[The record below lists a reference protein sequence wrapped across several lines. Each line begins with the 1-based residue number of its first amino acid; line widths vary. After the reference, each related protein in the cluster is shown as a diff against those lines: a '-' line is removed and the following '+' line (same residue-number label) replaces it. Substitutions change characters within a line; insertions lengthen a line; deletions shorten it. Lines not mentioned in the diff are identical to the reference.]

1 MAIYHLSTKPVSR
14 SSGRSAVASAAYRC
28 AVLLVNHRD
37 GLVHD
42 FTRKEGVEHKEI
54 VLPQGVSADWAL
66 DRSTLWNAAEFA
78 EKRKDA
84 RVARE
89 FEIALPHELSPEG
102 RLKAA
107 RAFAQDLANRYGA
120 AVDFAIHSPSEHGDI
135 RNYHAHVLMTTRQV
149 GKAGLGEKTCLEH
162 KNARLLANGMAT
174 TDMQLRDIRQSWE
187 GIANRQLQREGLDVR
202 IDHRSHAERGLEL
215 SPTEHMGV
223 HASQMQQQGMA
234 VERGRLDDEAAR
246 QNAELIR
253 QKPEQVLTLISH
265 EKSVFDRHDIAKTL
279 HRYINDDAQMFQ
291 NAFAA
296 VLASP
301 ALVELQVERTD
312 AETGEVSNAR
322 YSTRDMIDLELGM
335 ARSAERLHQAQSHGV
350 DPRHVDRAI
359 GRQDNALRKSSGGPS
374 SASDP
379 SAGLSDEQRHAIAHI
394 TGPERIAA
402 VVGFAGAGKSTMLAA
417 AREAW
422 EAQGYQVHGAA
433 LAGKAAEG
441 LEESSGIESRTLAS
455 WSYSWDHGRD
465 LIGRSDVFVIDEA
478 GMVGSRQL
486 ARFIGEADE
495 RGAKIVLVGDHEQLQ
510 AIGAGAPFRAIAEQ
524 IGHVELSGI
533 RRQRQDWQRQASV
546 AFATH
551 KTAEGLAAYRDH
563 GAIHFAESRD
573 ASMAQIVRDYLAD
586 NEEHPQGTR
595 VAMAHRRADVRALNA
610 AIRSELQ
617 NRQRLERS
625 PGLNDG
631 ADRGDRGNGEDRVGG
646 EDVGERVFQ
655 TNNGKRA
662 FAAGDR
668 IIFLENNRD
677 LGVKNGMLG
686 TVEHVEPGK
695 IIARLDGRGGDSV
708 SIPTDSYQAID
719 HGYATTI
726 HKNQGATVD
735 RAFVLASSTMDRHLT
750 YVAMTRHRD
759 SVQLYAN
766 SQEFANAGRLVDHGI
781 APYEHHRQAR
791 ENYFVTLEND
801 KGDQRT
807 VWGVDLKRA
816 MRDASPAIGDRIGL
830 QHEGATPVTLPDG
843 TQAERNAWRVV
854 KGDALAYQ
862 QLTSRL
868 SRSGAKETTLDY
880 ISAFAKRRG
889 IASDPGIASD
899 QWITSDRWI
908 GQEFGVRSEIEL
920 ASAQD
925 ERQEV
930 LSRAAHLQREQQDRR
945 SERQQVY
952 EERAGDLA
960 GPVHR
965 EDPRNQFAR
974 TIDDGRRNDLIED
987 IKGYRRIR
995 WSEVMSQDGAVPA
1008 PAETVVQQ
1016 SLMETGKPAP
1026 LVPAITRHDR
1036 SIEEVARERAMSV
1049 IDQRSDTVESV
1060 ARRVF
1065 RDPVEVAARLR
1076 TAMTEKE
1083 GNGNIMA
1090 KAMAE
1095 QPERFGELRGKSGLF
1110 GNNKERK
1117 EALQYARSLSAH
1129 IGYVSE
1135 AWERRL
1141 GEERQS
1147 EQWQREQ
1154 RDILAVPGLTP
1165 RSAEIIAKVEKMPVE
1180 KRSKFIKEL
1189 RSPPEGRAALG
1200 EAKLV
1205 AEALTRRFG
1214 SSDPRRFAEEL
1225 AARPELAKQAEQI
1238 NTIARMVH
1246 RTRHAE
1252 LSHDDAL
1259 RRQLNRSQGLGL
1271 SR

>member
-28 AVLLVNHRD
+28 AVLLVNQRD

-54 VLPQGVSADWAL
+54 VLPQGVSAGWAL
-66 DRSTLWNAAEFA
+66 DRSALWNAAEFA

-89 FEIALPHELSPEG
+89 FEIALPHELSAEG
-102 RLKAA
+102 RLKAS

-149 GKAGLGEKTCLEH
+149 GRTSLGEKTVLEH

-187 GIANRQLQREGLDVR
+187 GIANRELQREGLDVR
-202 IDHRSHAERGLEL
+202 IDHRSHIERGLEL

-234 VERGRLDDEAAR
+234 VERGRLDDDAAR

-279 HRYINDDAQMFQ
+279 HRYINDDAQTFQ

-296 VLASP
+296 VMASP
-301 ALVELQVERTD
+301 ALVELQAERID

-322 YSTRDMIDLELGM
+322 YSTREMIDLELRM
-335 ARSAERLHQAQSHGV
+335 ARSAVRLHQAHSHLV
-350 DPRHVDRAI
+350 DPRHVERAMEK
-359 GRQDNALRKSSGGPS
+359 QDNAIRKSSGGPS
-374 SASDP
+374 AASDP

-422 EAQGYQVHGAA
+422 EAQGYQVNGAA
-433 LAGKAAEG
+433 LSGKAAEG

-455 WSYSWDHGRD
+455 WSRGWDHGRGM
-465 LIGRSDVFVIDEA
+465 IGRSDVFVIDEA

-486 ARFIGEADE
+486 ARFIGEAEE

-524 IGHVELSGI
+524 IGHVELSNI
-533 RRQRQDWQRQASV
+533 RRQRHDWQRQASV

-563 GAIHFAESRD
+563 GDIHFAESRD
-573 ASMAQIVRDYLAD
+573 EAMAQIVRDYLAD
-586 NEEHPQGTR
+586 SEKRADGTR

-625 PGLNDG
+625 HGLGDDV
-631 ADRGDRGNGEDRVGG
+631 DRGDGEAGR
-646 EDVGERVFQ
+646 ELTFQ

-662 FAAGDR
+662 FGPGDR

-759 SVQLYAN
+759 GVQLYADIK
-766 SQEFANAGRLVDHGI
+766 EFANAGRLVDHGV
-781 APYEHHRQAR
+781 APYEHNPQAR

-816 MRDASPAIGDRIGL
+816 MRDASPKIGDRIGL
-830 QHEGATPVTLPDG
+830 QHQGATPVTLPDA

-854 KGDALAYQ
+854 KSDALAHQ
-862 QLTSRL
+862 QLTNRL

-880 ISAFAKRRG
+880 VSDFAERRG
-889 IASDPGIASD
+889 IASDR
-899 QWITSDRWI
+899 WIVNGQGI

-920 ASAQD
+920 ASGRD

-930 LSRAAHLQREQQDRR
+930 LSRAAHLQREQQGRPSD
-945 SERQQVY
+945 RQQVY

-965 EDPRNQFAR
+965 EGPRNQFAR
-974 TIDDGRRNDLIED
+974 TIDDGRRDDRGDEN
-987 IKGYRRIR
+987 KGYRRIR
-995 WSEVMSQDGAVPA
+995 WSELMSQDGTVPA
-1008 PAETVVQQ
+1008 PTETVGQQ
-1016 SLMETGKPAP
+1016 SWLEPGKPAP

-1036 SIEEVARERAMSV
+1036 SIEQVARERAMSV
-1049 IDQRSDTVESV
+1049 IDQRFDTVESLV
-1060 ARRVF
+1060 RHVF

-1083 GNGNIMA
+1083 GNGKIMA

-1095 QPERFGELRGKSGLF
+1095 QPERFGELCGKSGLF
-1110 GNNKERK
+1110 GKNKERK

-1154 RDILAVPGLTP
+1154 RDVIEVPALTP
-1165 RSAEIIAKVEKMPVE
+1165 RSAEILAQVEKMPVE
-1180 KRSKFIKEL
+1180 KRGQFIAKV
-1189 RSPPEGRAALG
+1189 RSSPEGRAALG

-1225 AARPELAKQAEQI
+1225 AARPEIARQAEQI
-1238 NTIARMVH
+1238 ETIARIVH

>member
-28 AVLLVNHRD
+28 AVLLINHRD

-42 FTRKEGVEHKEI
+42 FTRKEGVEHSEI
-54 VLPQGVSADWAL
+54 VLPEDVAADWAL
-66 DRSTLWNAAEFA
+66 DRSALWNAAEFA

-120 AVDFAIHSPSEHGDI
+120 AVDFAIHSPGEQGDI
-135 RNYHAHVLMTTRQV
+135 RNYHAHVLMTTREV
-149 GKAGLGEKTCLEH
+149 GRTRLGEKTSLEH
-162 KNARLLANGMAT
+162 KNARLLAHGMAT
-174 TDMQLRDIRQSWE
+174 TDIQLRDIRQAWE
-187 GIANRQLQREGLDVR
+187 GIANRQLQREGLDIR

-215 SPTEHMGV
+215 SPTGHMGV

-246 QNAELIR
+246 RNAELIR
-253 QKPEQVLTLISH
+253 QKPEQVLSLISN

-279 HRYINDDAQMFQ
+279 HRYINDDAQTFQ

-296 VLASP
+296 VMGSP
-301 ALVELQVERTD
+301 ALVELQAEHID
-312 AETGEVSNAR
+312 PETGEVSSAR
-322 YSTRDMIDLELGM
+322 YSTRDMIDLELAM
-335 ARSAERLHQAQSHGV
+335 ARSAKRLHQAHSHLV
-350 DPRHVDRAI
+350 DPRHVARAI
-359 GRQDNALRKSSGGPS
+359 ERQDRSIRKSSGGTFA
-374 SASDP
+374 ASDP
-379 SAGLSDEQRHAIAHI
+379 STGLSDEQRHAIKHV

-417 AREAW
+417 ARKAW

-455 WSYSWDHGRD
+455 WTYSWDNGRGM
-465 LIGRSDVFVIDEA
+465 IGSSDVFVIDEA

-486 ARFIGEADE
+486 ARFIGEAEE

-524 IGHVELSGI
+524 IGHVELSDI
-533 RRQRQDWQRQASV
+533 RRQRHDWQRQASV

-551 KTAEGLAAYRDH
+551 KTAEGLTAYRDH
-563 GAIHFAESRD
+563 GDIHFAESRD
-573 ASMAQIVRDYLAD
+573 AAMAKIVRDYLAD
-586 NEEHPQGTR
+586 SEKHPDGTR

-625 PGLNDG
+625 HGLSDV
-631 ADRGDRGNGEDRVGG
+631 GDSGDG

-662 FAAGDR
+662 FAPGDR

-677 LGVKNGMLG
+677 LRVKNGMLG
-686 TVEHVEPGK
+686 TVEHVEPNK

-708 SIPTDSYQAID
+708 SIPTDTYQAID

-759 SVQLYAN
+759 SVQLYAD
-766 SQEFANAGRLVDHGI
+766 SQEFTNAGRLVDHGA
-781 APYEHHRQAR
+781 APYEHNRQAR

-816 MRDASPAIGDRIGL
+816 MQEASPKIGDRIGL

-843 TQAERNAWRVV
+843 TQAERNSWRVV
-854 KGDALAYQ
+854 KGDELAYQ
-862 QLTSRL
+862 QLENRL

-880 ISAFAKRRG
+880 VRDFAERRG
-889 IASDPGIASD
+889 IA
-899 QWITSDRWI
+899 
-908 GQEFGVRSEIEL
+908 EKLGVKSEIEL
-920 ASAQD
+920 ASAPD
-925 ERQEV
+925 GRQEV
-930 LSRAAHLQREQQDRR
+930 LSRVAHRVREQQDRP

-952 EERAGDLA
+952 EEHAGELA
-960 GPVHR
+960 GPVR
-965 EDPRNQFAR
+965 SKDPRNPFAR
-974 TIDDGRRNDLIED
+974 KIDDGRRDDRTEENR
-987 IKGYRRIR
+987 GYSRIR
-995 WSEVMSQDGAVPA
+995 WSDLMSQDGAAVLA
-1008 PAETVVQQ
+1008 PTEAIGQRSPLQ
-1016 SLMETGKPAP
+1016 PGKPTP

-1036 SIEEVARERAMSV
+1036 SVEEVAQQRAMSV
-1049 IDQRSDTVESV
+1049 IDQRFDTLESLV
-1060 ARRVF
+1060 RHVF
-1065 RDPVEVAARLR
+1065 RDPVDVAARLR
-1076 TAMTEKE
+1076 TAITEKE
-1083 GNGNIMA
+1083 GNGNIMT

-1117 EALQYARSLSAH
+1117 EALHYARSLSAH

-1135 AWERRL
+1135 VWERRL
-1141 GEERQS
+1141 GEERAS

-1154 RDILAVPGLTP
+1154 RDVIEVPGLTP
-1165 RSAEIIAKVEKMPVE
+1165 RSAEILARVEKMPVE
-1180 KRSKFIKEL
+1180 RRSKFIKEL
-1189 RSPPEGRAALG
+1189 RSLPEGRAALD

-1205 AEALTRRFG
+1205 AEAITRRFG

-1225 AARPELAKQAEQI
+1225 AARPELARLAEQI
-1238 NTIARMVH
+1238 ETIARIVN
-1246 RTRHAE
+1246 RTHMAD
-1252 LSHDDAL
+1252 LSYDHML
-1259 RRQLNRSQGLGL
+1259 KQQLNRSRGLGL

>member
-28 AVLLVNHRD
+28 AVLLVNQRD

-66 DRSTLWNAAEFA
+66 DRSKLWNAAEFA

-149 GKAGLGEKTCLEH
+149 GKAGLGEKTLLEH

-187 GIANRQLQREGLDVR
+187 GIANRELQREGLDVR
-202 IDHRSHAERGLEL
+202 IDHRSHIERGLEL

-223 HASQMQQQGMA
+223 HASQMRQQGMA

-279 HRYINDDAQMFQ
+279 HRYINDDAQTFQ

-296 VLASP
+296 VMASP
-301 ALVELQVERTD
+301 ALVELQAERID
-312 AETGEVSNAR
+312 AETGEVSKAR

-350 DPRHVDRAI
+350 DPRHVERAME
-359 GRQDNALRKSSGGPS
+359 RQDNAIRKSSSGPS
-374 SASDP
+374 AASDP
-379 SAGLSDEQRHAIAHI
+379 PAGLSDEQRHAIAHI

-417 AREAW
+417 ARKAW

-441 LEESSGIESRTLAS
+441 LEESSGIPSRTLAS

-465 LIGRSDVFVIDEA
+465 LIGRGDVFVIDEA

-486 ARFIGEADE
+486 ARFIGEAEE

-524 IGHVELSGI
+524 IGHVELSNI

-563 GAIHFAESRD
+563 GDIHFAESRD
-573 ASMAQIVRDYLAD
+573 KAMAQIVRDYVAD
-586 NEEHPQGTR
+586 SEKRADGTR
-595 VAMAHRRADVRALNA
+595 VAMAHCRADVRALNA
-610 AIRSELQ
+610 VIRSELQ
-617 NRQRLERS
+617 NRQKLERGQELS
-625 PGLNDG
+625 DG
-631 ADRGDRGNGEDRVGG
+631 VDRGDGEAGR
-646 EDVGERVFQ
+646 ELTFQ

-677 LGVKNGMLG
+677 LRVKNGMLG

-708 SIPTDSYQAID
+708 SIPTYSYQAID

-759 SVQLYAN
+759 GVQLYAN
-766 SQEFANAGRLVDHGI
+766 SQEFANAGRLVDHGV
-781 APYEHHRQAR
+781 APYEHNPQAR

-801 KGDQRT
+801 KGERRT

-816 MRDASPAIGDRIGL
+816 MRDASPKIGDRIGL
-830 QHEGATPVTLPDG
+830 QHEGVMPVTLPDG
-843 TQAERNAWRVV
+843 TKAERNAWRVV
-854 KGDALAYQ
+854 KGEALAYE

-868 SRSGAKETTLDY
+868 SRTGAKETTLDY
-880 ISAFAKRRG
+880 ISDFAERRG
-889 IASDPGIASD
+889 IASDPWIASD
-899 QWITSDRWI
+899 QWI

-930 LSRAAHLQREQQDRR
+930 LSRAAHLQREQQDRP

-974 TIDDGRRNDLIED
+974 TIDDGRRDDRIED
-987 IKGYRRIR
+987 TIGYRRIR
-995 WSEVMSQDGAVPA
+995 WSEVMSQDGTVPA
-1008 PAETVVQQ
+1008 PTDAFNQH
-1016 SLMETGKPAP
+1016 LPHETGKPAP
-1026 LVPAITRHDR
+1026 LVPAITRHDH

-1049 IDQRSDTVESV
+1049 IDQRFDTVESV
-1060 ARRVF
+1060 ARHVF

-1083 GNGNIMA
+1083 GNGKIMA

-1095 QPERFGELRGKSGLF
+1095 QPERFGDMRGKSGLL

-1154 RDILAVPGLTP
+1154 RDVIEVPALRP
-1165 RSAEIIAKVEKMPVE
+1165 RSAEILAKVEKMPVE
-1180 KRSKFIKEL
+1180 KRSQFIAEL
-1189 RSPPEGRAALG
+1189 RSSPEGRAALG

-1225 AARPELAKQAEQI
+1225 ETRTELAKLAEQI
-1238 NTIARMVH
+1238 TTIARMVH
-1246 RTRHAE
+1246 RARHAE
-1252 LSHDDAL
+1252 LSHDHTL
-1259 RRQLNRSQGLGL
+1259 KRQLNRSQGLGL

>member
-28 AVLLVNHRD
+28 AVLLVNQRD

-66 DRSTLWNAAEFA
+66 DRSKLWNAAEFA

-120 AVDFAIHSPSEHGDI
+120 TVDFAIHSPSEHGDV

-149 GKAGLGEKTCLEH
+149 GKAGLGEKTVLEH
-162 KNARLLANGMAT
+162 KNARLLANGMPT

-187 GIANRQLQREGLDVR
+187 GIANRELQREGLDVR
-202 IDHRSHAERGLEL
+202 IDHRSHAQRGLEL

-234 VERGRLDDEAAR
+234 VERGRLDDKAAR

-279 HRYINDDAQMFQ
+279 HRYINDDAQTFQ

-296 VLASP
+296 VIASP
-301 ALVELQVERTD
+301 ALVALQPERID
-312 AETGEVSNAR
+312 AETGEVSKAR
-322 YSTRDMIDLELGM
+322 YSTRDMIDLELAM

-350 DPRHVDRAI
+350 DPRHVERAME
-359 GRQDNALRKSSGGPS
+359 RQDNALRKSSGGMLA
-374 SASDP
+374 ASDP

-465 LIGRSDVFVIDEA
+465 LIGRGDVFVIDEA

-486 ARFIGEADE
+486 ARFIGEAEE

-533 RRQRQDWQRQASV
+533 RRQRHDWQRQASV

-563 GAIHFAESRD
+563 GDILFAESRD
-573 ASMAQIVRDYLAD
+573 KAMAQIVRDFLAD

-625 PGLNDG
+625 PGLDASAG
-631 ADRGDRGNGEDRVGG
+631 RGIGEDRVGG

-677 LGVKNGMLG
+677 LRVKNGMLG
-686 TVEHVEPGK
+686 TVEHVDPGK

-759 SVQLYAN
+759 SVQLYADI
-766 SQEFANAGRLVDHGI
+766 QEFANAGRLVDHGV

-816 MRDASPAIGDRIGL
+816 MQQASLAIGDRISL

-854 KGDALAYQ
+854 KGDALAYE

-880 ISAFAKRRG
+880 ISDFAERRG
-889 IASDPGIASD
+889 IASD
-899 QWITSDRWI
+899 QWI

-920 ASAQD
+920 ASAKD

-930 LSRAAHLQREQQDRR
+930 LSRAAHLQREQQDRP

-965 EDPRNQFAR
+965 EDPRNPFAR
-974 TIDDGRRNDLIED
+974 TIDDGLRNDRGDENE
-987 IKGYRRIR
+987 GYRRIR
-995 WSEVMSQDGAVPA
+995 WSELMSQDGAIPA
-1008 PAETVVQQ
+1008 PTEAIGQQ
-1016 SLMETGKPAP
+1016 LPTEPGKPTP

-1049 IDQRSDTVESV
+1049 IDHRFDTVESV
-1060 ARRVF
+1060 ARHVF

-1110 GNNKERK
+1110 GNNRERK

-1154 RDILAVPGLTP
+1154 RDVIEVPGLTP
-1165 RSAEIIAKVEKMPVE
+1165 RSAEIIANVEKMPLE
-1180 KRSKFIKEL
+1180 KRSQFIAEL
-1189 RSPPEGRAALG
+1189 RSSPEGRAVLD

-1205 AEALTRRFG
+1205 TDALTRRFG
-1214 SSDPRRFAEEL
+1214 SSDPRRFAKEL
-1225 AARPELAKQAEQI
+1225 EARTELAKQAEQI

-1252 LSHDDAL
+1252 LSHDHAL
-1259 RRQLNRSQGLGL
+1259 KRQLNRSQGLGL

>member
-28 AVLLVNHRD
+28 AVLLVNQRD

-42 FTRKEGVEHKEI
+42 FTRKDGVEHNEI

-89 FEIALPHELSPEG
+89 FEIALPHELSAEG

-149 GKAGLGEKTCLEH
+149 GKAGLGEKTYLEH

-187 GIANRQLQREGLDVR
+187 AIANRQLQREGLDVR

-223 HASQMQQQGMA
+223 HASQMRQQGMA

-279 HRYINDDAQMFQ
+279 HRYINDDAQTFQ

-301 ALVELQVERTD
+301 ALVELQPERID

-335 ARSAERLHQAQSHGV
+335 ARSAERLHQAHSHGV
-350 DPRHVDRAI
+350 DPRHVERAME
-359 GRQDNALRKSSGGPS
+359 RQDNAIRRSSGGMLA
-374 SASDP
+374 ASDP
-379 SAGLSDEQRHAIAHI
+379 SAGLSGEQRRAIAHI

-465 LIGRSDVFVIDEA
+465 LIGRGDVFVIDEA

-563 GAIHFAESRD
+563 GAIHFAESREE
-573 ASMAQIVRDYLAD
+573 AMAQIVRDYVAD
-586 NEEHPQGTR
+586 SEKRADGTR

-631 ADRGDRGNGEDRVGG
+631 ADRGDRGDGEDRVGG

-662 FAAGDR
+662 FGPGDR

-719 HGYATTI
+719 QGYATTI

-766 SQEFANAGRLVDHGI
+766 SQEFAKAGRLVDHGI

-830 QHEGATPVTLPDG
+830 QHEGASPVTLPDG
-843 TQAERNAWRVV
+843 TQAERNAWRIV
-854 KGDALAYQ
+854 KGDVLAYQ
-862 QLTSRL
+862 HLTSRL
-868 SRSGAKETTLDY
+868 SRSGEKETTLDY
-880 ISAFAKRRG
+880 ISDFTERRG
-889 IASDPGIASD
+889 IASDPWIVSD
-899 QWITSDRWI
+899 QWI
-908 GQEFGVRSEIEL
+908 GHEFGVRSEIEL
-920 ASAQD
+920 ASAKD

-930 LSRAAHLQREQQDRR
+930 LSRAAHLQREQQDRP

-965 EDPRNQFAR
+965 EDQHRA
-974 TIDDGRRNDLIED
+974 ED
-987 IKGYRRIR
+987 NKGYRRIR
-995 WSEVMSQDGAVPA
+995 WSELMSQDGTVPA
-1008 PAETVVQQ
+1008 PTETVVQQ
-1016 SLMETGKPAP
+1016 SLIETGKPAP

-1049 IDQRSDTVESV
+1049 IDQRFNTVESV

-1083 GNGNIMA
+1083 GNGKIMA

-1189 RSPPEGRAALG
+1189 RSSPEGRAALG

-1252 LSHDDAL
+1252 LSHDHAL
-1259 RRQLNRSQGLGL
+1259 KRQLNRSQGLGL

>member
-28 AVLLVNHRD
+28 AVLLVNQRD

-42 FTRKEGVEHKEI
+42 FTHKEGVEHNEI

-66 DRSTLWNAAEFA
+66 DRSKLWNAAEFA

-149 GKAGLGEKTCLEH
+149 GKAGFGEKTCLEH
-162 KNARLLANGMAT
+162 NNARLLANGMAT

-202 IDHRSHAERGLEL
+202 IDHRSHIERGLEL

-223 HASQMQQQGMA
+223 HASQMRQQGMA

-279 HRYINDDAQMFQ
+279 HRYINDDAQTFQ

-296 VLASP
+296 VMASP
-301 ALVELQVERTD
+301 ALVELQAERID
-312 AETGEVSNAR
+312 AETGEVSKAR
-322 YSTRDMIDLELGM
+322 YSTRDMIDLELRM

-350 DPRHVDRAI
+350 DPRHVERAME
-359 GRQDNALRKSSGGPS
+359 RQDNALRRSSGGPS
-374 SASDP
+374 AASDP
-379 SAGLSDEQRHAIAHI
+379 SAGLSDEQRHAIEHI
-394 TGPERIAA
+394 TGPECIAA

-417 AREAW
+417 ARKAW

-433 LAGKAAEG
+433 LSGKAAEG

-486 ARFIGEADE
+486 ARSIGEVEE

-524 IGHVELSGI
+524 IGHVELSNI
-533 RRQRQDWQRQASV
+533 RRQRHDWQRQASV

-563 GAIHFAESRD
+563 GAIHFADSREE
-573 ASMAQIVRDYLAD
+573 AMAQIVRDYLAD
-586 NEEHPQGTR
+586 SEKRADGTR
-595 VAMAHRRADVRALNA
+595 VAMAHRRADVRTLNA

-625 PGLNDG
+625 PGLGDDV
-631 ADRGDRGNGEDRVGG
+631 DRGDG

-695 IIARLDGRGGDSV
+695 IIARLDGRGSDSV
-708 SIPTDSYQAID
+708 SILTDSYQAID

-726 HKNQGATVD
+726 HKNQGATVE

-759 SVQLYAN
+759 GVQLYADIK
-766 SQEFANAGRLVDHGI
+766 EFTKAGRLVDHGI

-801 KGDQRT
+801 KGERRT

-816 MRDASPAIGDRIGL
+816 MRDASPAIGDRISL
-830 QHEGATPVTLPDG
+830 QHEGATPVMLPDG

-854 KGDALAYQ
+854 EGDALAYE

-880 ISAFAKRRG
+880 ISDFAERRG
-889 IASDPGIASD
+889 IASDPWIVSD
-899 QWITSDRWI
+899 QWI

-920 ASAQD
+920 ASAKD

-930 LSRAAHLQREQQDRR
+930 LSRAAHLQREQQDRP

-952 EERAGDLA
+952 EERAGDRA

-965 EDPRNQFAR
+965 EDQHRAEN
-974 TIDDGRRNDLIED
+974 N
-987 IKGYRRIR
+987 KGYRRIR
-995 WSEVMSQDGAVPA
+995 WSELMSQDGAIPA

-1036 SIEEVARERAMSV
+1036 SIEEVAREKAMSV
-1049 IDQRSDTVESV
+1049 IDHRFDTVESL
-1060 ARRVF
+1060 ARHVF
-1065 RDPVEVAARLR
+1065 RDPVDVAERLR

-1083 GNGNIMA
+1083 GNGKIMA

-1110 GNNKERK
+1110 GNNSERK

-1154 RDILAVPGLTP
+1154 RDVIEVPGLTP
-1165 RSAEIIAKVEKMPVE
+1165 RSAEISANVEKMPVE
-1180 KRSKFIKEL
+1180 KRSQFIAEL
-1189 RSPPEGRAALG
+1189 RSSAEGRAALD

-1205 AEALTRRFG
+1205 ANALTRRFG
-1214 SSDPRRFAEEL
+1214 SSDPRRFAKEL
-1225 AARPELAKQAEQI
+1225 EARTELAKQAEQI

-1252 LSHDDAL
+1252 LSHDHAL
-1259 RRQLNRSQGLGL
+1259 RQQLNRSQGLGL

>member
-1 MAIYHLSTKPVSR
+1 LAIYHLSTKPVSR

-28 AVLLVNHRD
+28 AVLLTNHRD

-54 VLPQGVSADWAL
+54 VLPEGLSADWAL
-66 DRSTLWNAAEFA
+66 DRSALWNAAEFA

-107 RAFAQDLANRYGA
+107 RAFARDLANRYGA

-135 RNYHAHVLMTTRQV
+135 RNHHAHVLMTTREV
-149 GKAGLGEKTCLEH
+149 GRTRLGEKTCLEH
-162 KNARLLANGMAT
+162 KNARLLAHGMAT
-174 TDMQLRDIRQSWE
+174 TDMQLRDIRQAWE

-202 IDHRSHAERGLEL
+202 IDHRSHVERGLEL

-246 QNAELIR
+246 QNAELIQ
-253 QKPEQVLTLISH
+253 QKPEQVLTLISN

-279 HRYINDDAQMFQ
+279 HRYINDDAQTFR

-296 VLASP
+296 VMASP
-301 ALVELQVERTD
+301 ALVELQPEHID
-312 AETGEVSNAR
+312 PDTGDVSHAR
-322 YSTRDMIDLELGM
+322 YSTREMIDLELAM

-350 DPRHVDRAI
+350 DPRHVERAME
-359 GRQDNALRKSSGGPS
+359 RQDHALRTSSGRPS
-374 SASDP
+374 AASDP
-379 SAGLSDEQRHAIAHI
+379 SAGLSAEQRQAIEHI
-394 TGPERIAA
+394 TGRERIAA

-422 EAQGYQVHGAA
+422 KAQGYQVHGAA

-441 LEESSGIESRTLAS
+441 LEESSGIQSRTLAS

-465 LIGRSDVFVIDEA
+465 LIGSSDVFVIDEA
-478 GMVGSRQL
+478 GMAGSRQL
-486 ARFIGEADE
+486 ARFIAEADA

-533 RRQRQDWQRQASV
+533 RRQRHDWQRQASV

-563 GAIHFAESRD
+563 GDIHFAESRD
-573 ASMAQIVRDYLAD
+573 AAMAQIVRDYVAD
-586 NEEHPQGTR
+586 SERRADGTR

-610 AIRSELQ
+610 AIRSALQ
-617 NRQRLERS
+617 NRQKLERS
-625 PGLNDG
+625 HRQNAGG
-631 ADRGDRGNGEDRVGG
+631 DRGDRGDVEDRGNS
-646 EDVGERVFQ
+646 EDVGELTFQ
-655 TNNGKRA
+655 TSNGKRA

-686 TVEHVEPGK
+686 TVEYVEPNK

-708 SIPTDSYQAID
+708 SILTDTYQAID

-735 RAFVLASSTMDRHLT
+735 HAFVLASSTMDRHLA

-759 SVQLYAN
+759 SVQLYADIT
-766 SQEFANAGRLVDHGI
+766 EFSNAGRLVDHGV
-781 APYEHHRQAR
+781 APYEHNPQSRAS
-791 ENYFVTLEND
+791 YFVTLEND
-801 KGDQRT
+801 KGDLRT

-816 MRDASPAIGDRIGL
+816 MREASPQIGDRIGL

-854 KGDALAYQ
+854 KGDELAYQ
-862 QLTSRL
+862 KLASRL

-880 ISAFAKRRG
+880 ISDFAERRG
-889 IASDPGIASD
+889 IAE
-899 QWITSDRWI
+899 QL
-908 GQEFGVRSEIEL
+908 GVKSEIEL
-920 ASAQD
+920 ASD
-925 ERQEV
+925 RNERQEV
-930 LSRAAHLQREQQDRR
+930 VSRAAHLQRDQQGRP
-945 SERQQVY
+945 SERQRVY
-952 EERAGDLA
+952 EEPAGDLA
-960 GPVHR
+960 GPVRR

-974 TIDDGRRNDLIED
+974 DIDDGRQDDRTED
-987 IKGYRRIR
+987 NKGYRRIR
-995 WSEVMSQDGAVPA
+995 WSDLMSRDRGVPA
-1008 PAETVVQQ
+1008 PTEAVGQHSPLEA
-1016 SLMETGKPAP
+1016 GKPAP
-1026 LVPAITRHDR
+1026 LVPAITRYDR
-1036 SIEEVARERAMSV
+1036 SVEEVAQQRAMSV
-1049 IDQRSDTVESV
+1049 IEQRFDTVESLV
-1060 ARRVF
+1060 RRVF
-1065 RDPVEVAARLR
+1065 RGPAEVAARLR
-1076 TAMTEKE
+1076 NAMTDKE
-1083 GNGNIMA
+1083 GNGKIMA

-1110 GNNKERK
+1110 GNSKERK
-1117 EALQYARSLSAH
+1117 KALQYARSLAAH
-1129 IGYVSE
+1129 IGHVSE

-1154 RDILAVPGLTP
+1154 RNVIEVPGLTS
-1165 RSAEIIAKVEKMPVE
+1165 RSAEIISQMEKMPVE
-1180 KRSKFIKEL
+1180 RRSKFIEEL
-1189 RSPPEGRAALG
+1189 RSSPEGRTALD
-1200 EAKLV
+1200 EATLV

-1225 AARPELAKQAEQI
+1225 ETRPELVKQAEQI
-1238 NTIARMVH
+1238 KTIARMVH
-1246 RTRHAE
+1246 RARHAE
-1252 LSHDDAL
+1252 LSHDHTL
-1259 RRQLNRSQGLGL
+1259 KQQMNRSQGLGL

>member
-28 AVLLVNHRD
+28 AVLLVNQRD

-42 FTRKEGVEHKEI
+42 FTRKEGVAHSEI

-66 DRSTLWNAAEFA
+66 DRSKLWNAAEFA

-89 FEIALPHELSPEG
+89 FEIALPHELSAEG

-120 AVDFAIHSPSEHGDI
+120 AVDFAVHSPSEHGDI

-149 GKAGLGEKTCLEH
+149 GRTSLGEKTFLEH

-187 GIANRQLQREGLDVR
+187 GIANRELQREGLDVR
-202 IDHRSHAERGLEL
+202 IDHRSHAQRGLEL

-279 HRYINDDAQMFQ
+279 HRYINDDAQTFQ

-301 ALVELQVERTD
+301 ALVELQAERID
-312 AETGEVSNAR
+312 AETGEVSKAR
-322 YSTRDMIDLELGM
+322 YSTRDMIDLELRM

-350 DPRHVDRAI
+350 DARHVERAI
-359 GRQDNALRKSSGGPS
+359 EKQDHALRKSSGGILV
-374 SASDP
+374 AVDP

-433 LAGKAAEG
+433 LSGKAAEG

-455 WSYSWDHGRD
+455 WSYSWDNGRGM
-465 LIGRSDVFVIDEA
+465 IGRSDVLVIDEA

-486 ARFIGEADE
+486 ARFIGEAEE

-524 IGHVELSGI
+524 IGHVELSDI
-533 RRQRQDWQRQASV
+533 RRQRHDWQRQASV

-563 GAIHFAESRD
+563 GDIHFAESREE
-573 ASMAQIVRDYLAD
+573 AMAQIVRDYVAD
-586 NEEHPQGTR
+586 SEKRADGTR
-595 VAMAHRRADVRALNA
+595 VAMAHHRADVRALNA

-631 ADRGDRGNGEDRVGG
+631 ADRGDRGNGADRVGD

-668 IIFLENNRD
+668 IIFLENNCD
-677 LGVKNGMLG
+677 LRVKNGMLG

-708 SIPTDSYQAID
+708 SIPTDTYQAID

-759 SVQLYAN
+759 SVQLYADIK
-766 SQEFANAGRLVDHGI
+766 EFAKAGQLIDHGI
-781 APYEHHRQAR
+781 APYEHNPQSRDS
-791 ENYFVTLEND
+791 YFVTLEND
-801 KGDQRT
+801 KGERRT

-816 MRDASPAIGDRIGL
+816 MREASPKIGDRIGL

-854 KGDALAYQ
+854 KGDALAYE

-880 ISAFAKRRG
+880 ISDFAERRG
-889 IASDPGIASD
+889 IASNQWILSD
-899 QWITSDRWI
+899 QRI

-920 ASAQD
+920 ASAKD
-925 ERQEV
+925 ERLEV
-930 LSRAAHLQREQQDRR
+930 LSRAAHLQREQQDRP

-965 EDPRNQFAR
+965 EDQPRAEN
-974 TIDDGRRNDLIED
+974 N
-987 IKGYRRIR
+987 KGYRHIR
-995 WSEVMSQDGAVPA
+995 WSELMSQDGAIPA

-1036 SIEEVARERAMSV
+1036 SIEEVASERAMSV
-1049 IDQRSDTVESV
+1049 IDHRFDTVESL
-1060 ARRVF
+1060 ARRLF

-1083 GNGNIMA
+1083 GNGKIMA

-1110 GNNKERK
+1110 GNNSERK

-1154 RDILAVPGLTP
+1154 RDVIEVPGLTQ
-1165 RSAEIIAKVEKMPVE
+1165 RSAEIIAQVEKIPVE
-1180 KRSKFIKEL
+1180 RRNKFIKEL
-1189 RSPPEGRAALG
+1189 RSSPEGQNALH
-1200 EAKLV
+1200 EAELV

-1225 AARPELAKQAEQI
+1225 EARPELAKQAEQI
-1238 NTIARMVH
+1238 KTIARMVH

-1252 LSHDDAL
+1252 LSHDHAL
-1259 RRQLNRSQGLGL
+1259 RQQLARSRGLGL

>member
-28 AVLLVNHRD
+28 AVLLTNHRD

-42 FTRKEGVEHKEI
+42 FTRKEGVEHIEI
-54 VLPQGVSADWAL
+54 VLPDGLSADWAL
-66 DRSTLWNAAEFA
+66 DRSALWNAAEFA

-120 AVDFAIHSPSEHGDI
+120 AVDFAIHSPSENGDI

-149 GKAGLGEKTCLEH
+149 GRTRLGEKTYLEH
-162 KNARLLANGMAT
+162 KNARLLAHGMAT
-174 TDMQLRDIRQSWE
+174 TDIQLRDIRQSWE

-202 IDHRSHAERGLEL
+202 IDHRSHMERGLEL

-223 HASQMQQQGMA
+223 HASQMRQQGMA

-246 QNAELIR
+246 RNAELIR

-279 HRYINDDAQMFQ
+279 HRYINDDAQMFR

-296 VLASP
+296 VMAST
-301 ALVELQVERTD
+301 ALVELQAERID
-312 AETGEVSNAR
+312 PETGDVSNAR
-322 YSTRDMIDLELGM
+322 YSTREMIDLELAM
-335 ARSAERLHQAQSHGV
+335 AQSANRLHQAHSHGV
-350 DPRHVDRAI
+350 DPRHVERAI
-359 GRQDNALRKSSGGPS
+359 EKQDHALRKSSGGILV
-374 SASDP
+374 ASDP
-379 SAGLSDEQRHAIAHI
+379 TSGLSDEQRYAIAHI
-394 TGPERIAA
+394 TGRERIAA

-465 LIGRSDVFVIDEA
+465 LIGRRDVFVIDEA

-486 ARFIGEADE
+486 SRFIGEAEE

-524 IGHVELSGI
+524 IGHVELSDI
-533 RRQRQDWQRQASV
+533 RRQRHDWQRQASV

-563 GAIHFAESRD
+563 GDIHFAESRD
-573 ASMAQIVRDYLAD
+573 KAMAQIVRDYVAD
-586 NEEHPQGTR
+586 SEKRADGTR
-595 VAMAHRRADVRALNA
+595 VAMAHRRADVRTLNA
-610 AIRSELQ
+610 VIRSELQ
-617 NRQRLERS
+617 NRQRLARS
-625 PGLNDG
+625 HGQNAG
-631 ADRGDRGNGEDRVGG
+631 GDRGNVEDRGYS
-646 EDVGERVFQ
+646 EDVGELTFQ
-655 TNNGKRA
+655 TSNGKRA
-662 FAAGDR
+662 FAPGDR

-686 TVEHVEPGK
+686 TVEHVEKGR
-695 IIARLDGRGGDSV
+695 IVARLDGRGGDSV
-708 SIPTDSYQAID
+708 SILTDSYQAID

-735 RAFVLASSTMDRHLT
+735 RAFVLASSTMDRHLA

-759 SVQLYAN
+759 NVQLYADIE
-766 SQEFANAGRLVDHGI
+766 EFTKAGRLVDHGV
-781 APYEHHRQAR
+781 APYEHNPQSRAS
-791 ENYFVTLEND
+791 YFVTLEND
-801 KGDQRT
+801 KGERHT

-816 MRDASPAIGDRIGL
+816 MREASPKIGDRIGL

-843 TQAERNAWRVV
+843 TKAERNAWRVV
-854 KGDALAYQ
+854 KGDELAYQ
-862 QLTSRL
+862 KLASRL
-868 SRSGAKETTLDY
+868 SCSGVKETTLDY
-880 ISAFAKRRG
+880 IIDFAERRG
-889 IASDPGIASD
+889 IASDRWIASD
-899 QWITSDRWI
+899 QGI
-908 GQEFGVRSEIEL
+908 GQEFAVRSEIEL
-920 ASAQD
+920 ASAKNARQD
-925 ERQEV
+925 V
-930 LSRAAHLQREQQDRR
+930 LSRAAHLQREQQDRP

-960 GPVHR
+960 GPVRSEDQHR
-965 EDPRNQFAR
+965 TEDN
-974 TIDDGRRNDLIED
+974 
-987 IKGYRRIR
+987 KGYRRIR
-995 WSEVMSQDGAVPA
+995 WSDLMSQDCAVPA
-1008 PAETVVQQ
+1008 PIETIGQQ
-1016 SLMETGKPAP
+1016 SPLETGKEAP
-1026 LVPAITRHDR
+1026 LVPAITRYDR
-1036 SIEEVARERAMSV
+1036 SVEEVAQQRAMSV
-1049 IDQRSDTVESV
+1049 IEQRFDTVESLV
-1060 ARRVF
+1060 RHVF
-1065 RDPVEVAARLR
+1065 RDPAEVAARLR
-1076 TAMTEKE
+1076 SAMTEKE
-1083 GNGNIMA
+1083 GNGRIMA

-1095 QPERFGELRGKSGLF
+1095 QPQRFGELRGKSGLF

-1141 GEERQS
+1141 GEERQN

-1154 RDILAVPGLTP
+1154 RDVIAVPGLSP
-1165 RSAEIIAKVEKMPVE
+1165 RSAEIIAQVEKMPIE
-1180 KRSKFIKEL
+1180 RRSKFIKEL
-1189 RSPPEGRAALG
+1189 RSSPEGQAALD
-1200 EAKLV
+1200 EARLV
-1205 AEALTRRFG
+1205 AEALARRFG
-1214 SSDPRRFAEEL
+1214 SSDPRRFAQEL
-1225 AARPELAKQAEQI
+1225 EARPELAKPAEQI
-1238 NTIARMVH
+1238 EAIARMVD

-1252 LSHDDAL
+1252 LSHDHAL
-1259 RRQLNRSQGLGL
+1259 RQQLVRSQGLGL

>member
-28 AVLLVNHRD
+28 AVLLVNQRD

-42 FTRKEGVEHKEI
+42 FTHKEGVEHSEI

-66 DRSTLWNAAEFA
+66 DRSKLWNAAEFA

-149 GKAGLGEKTCLEH
+149 GKAGLGEKTVLEH

-223 HASQMQQQGMA
+223 HASQMRQQGMA

-279 HRYINDDAQMFQ
+279 HRYINDDAQTFQ

-296 VLASP
+296 VMASP
-301 ALVELQVERTD
+301 ALVELQAERID
-312 AETGEVSNAR
+312 AETGEVSKAR
-322 YSTRDMIDLELGM
+322 YSTRDMIDLELRM

-350 DPRHVDRAI
+350 DPRHVERAME
-359 GRQDNALRKSSGGPS
+359 RQDNALRRSSGGPS
-374 SASDP
+374 AASDP
-379 SAGLSDEQRHAIAHI
+379 SAGLSDEQRHAIEHI
-394 TGPERIAA
+394 TGPECIAA

-441 LEESSGIESRTLAS
+441 LEESSGIPSRTLAS

-465 LIGRSDVFVIDEA
+465 LIGRGDVFVIDEA

-486 ARFIGEADE
+486 ARSIGEVEE

-524 IGHVELSGI
+524 IGHVELSNI
-533 RRQRQDWQRQASV
+533 RRQRHDWQRQASV

-563 GAIHFAESRD
+563 GAIHFADSREE
-573 ASMAQIVRDYLAD
+573 AMAQIVRDYLAD
-586 NEEHPQGTR
+586 SEKRADGTR
-595 VAMAHRRADVRALNA
+595 VAMAHRRADVRTLNA

-625 PGLNDG
+625 PGLGDDV
-631 ADRGDRGNGEDRVGG
+631 DRGDG

-695 IIARLDGRGGDSV
+695 IIARLDGRGSDSV
-708 SIPTDSYQAID
+708 SILTDSYQAID

-726 HKNQGATVD
+726 HKNQGATVE

-759 SVQLYAN
+759 GVQLYADIK
-766 SQEFANAGRLVDHGI
+766 EFTKAGRLVDHGI

-801 KGDQRT
+801 KGERRT

-816 MRDASPAIGDRIGL
+816 MRDASPAIGDRISL
-830 QHEGATPVTLPDG
+830 QHEGATPVMLPDG

-854 KGDALAYQ
+854 EGDALAYE

-880 ISAFAKRRG
+880 ISDFAERRG
-889 IASDPGIASD
+889 IASDPWIVSD
-899 QWITSDRWI
+899 QWI

-920 ASAQD
+920 ASAKD

-930 LSRAAHLQREQQDRR
+930 LSRAAHLQREQQDRP

-952 EERAGDLA
+952 EERAGDRA

-965 EDPRNQFAR
+965 EDQHRAEN
-974 TIDDGRRNDLIED
+974 N
-987 IKGYRRIR
+987 KGYRRIR
-995 WSEVMSQDGAVPA
+995 WSELMSQDGAIPA

-1036 SIEEVARERAMSV
+1036 SIEEVAREKAMSV
-1049 IDQRSDTVESV
+1049 IDHRFDTVESL
-1060 ARRVF
+1060 ARHVF
-1065 RDPVEVAARLR
+1065 RDPVDVAERLR

-1083 GNGNIMA
+1083 GNGKIMA

-1129 IGYVSE
+1129 IGYISE

-1154 RDILAVPGLTP
+1154 RDVIEVPGLTP
-1165 RSAEIIAKVEKMPVE
+1165 RSAEIIAKVEKMPLE
-1180 KRSKFIKEL
+1180 KRSQFIAEL
-1189 RSPPEGRAALG
+1189 RSSPEGQATLG

-1214 SSDPRRFAEEL
+1214 SPDPRRFAEEL
-1225 AARPELAKQAEQI
+1225 EARPELAKQTEQI
-1238 NTIARMVH
+1238 QTIARMVH

-1252 LSHDDAL
+1252 LSHDHAL
-1259 RRQLNRSQGLGL
+1259 RQQLNRSQGLGL

>member
-28 AVLLVNHRD
+28 AVLLTNQRD

-54 VLPQGVSADWAL
+54 VLPDGLSAEWAF
-66 DRSTLWNAAEFA
+66 DRSALWNAAEFA

-107 RAFAQDLANRYGA
+107 RAFARDLANRYGA

-135 RNYHAHVLMTTRQV
+135 RNYHAHVLMTTRQL
-149 GKAGLGEKTCLEH
+149 GRTRLGEKTYLEH
-162 KNARLLANGMAT
+162 KNARLLAHGMAT

-202 IDHRSHAERGLEL
+202 IDHRSHVERGLEL

-253 QKPEQVLTLISH
+253 QKPEQVLTLISN

-279 HRYINDDAQMFQ
+279 HRYINDDAQMFR

-296 VLASP
+296 VMAST
-301 ALVELQVERTD
+301 ALVELQAERID
-312 AETGEVSNAR
+312 PETGDVSNAR
-322 YSTRDMIDLELGM
+322 YSTREMIDLELAM
-335 ARSAERLHQAQSHGV
+335 AQSANRLHQAHSHGV
-350 DPRHVDRAI
+350 DPRHVERAI
-359 GRQDNALRKSSGGPS
+359 EKQDHALRKSAGGMVA
-374 SASDP
+374 ASDP
-379 SAGLSDEQRHAIAHI
+379 SSGLSDEQRQAIAHI
-394 TGPERIAA
+394 TGRERIAA

-417 AREAW
+417 ARAAW
-422 EAQGYQVHGAA
+422 EAEGYQVHGAA
-433 LAGKAAEG
+433 LSGKAAEG
-441 LEESSGIESRTLAS
+441 LEESSGIESRTLSS
-455 WSYSWDHGRD
+455 WSYSWDHGRGV
-465 LIGRSDVFVIDEA
+465 IGSSDVFVIDEA

-486 ARFIGEADE
+486 ARFIGEAEE

-524 IGHVELSGI
+524 IGHVELSDI
-533 RRQRQDWQRQASV
+533 RRQRHDWQRQASV

-563 GAIHFAESRD
+563 GNIHFAESRD
-573 ASMAQIVRDYLAD
+573 EAMAQIVRDYVAGSSERPD
-586 NEEHPQGTR
+586 GTR

-617 NRQRLERS
+617 NRQNLDRS
-625 PGLNDG
+625 HQFGSSPELSDG
-631 ADRGDRGNGEDRVGG
+631 AGRGDGE
-646 EDVGERVFQ
+646 ELTFQ
-655 TNNGKRA
+655 TSNGKRA
-662 FAAGDR
+662 FAPGDR

-686 TVEHVEPGK
+686 TVEHVEKGR
-695 IIARLDGRGGDSV
+695 IVARLDGRDGDSV

-735 RAFVLASSTMDRHLT
+735 RAFVLASGTMDRHLA

-759 SVQLYAN
+759 SVQLYADIT
-766 SQEFANAGRLVDHGI
+766 EFTNAGRLVDHGV
-781 APYEHHRQAR
+781 APYEHNPQSRDS
-791 ENYFVTLEND
+791 YFVTLEND
-801 KGDQRT
+801 KGERHT

-843 TQAERNAWRVV
+843 TKAERNAWRVV
-854 KGDALAYQ
+854 KGEELAYQ
-862 QLTSRL
+862 KLASRL

-880 ISAFAKRRG
+880 ISDFAERRG
-889 IASDPGIASD
+889 IASG
-899 QWITSDRWI
+899 RWI
-908 GQEFGVRSEIEL
+908 GQELGLRSEIEL
-920 ASAQD
+920 ASGQNA
-925 ERQEV
+925 RQEV
-930 LSRAAHLQREQQDRR
+930 MSRAAHLQREQQDRP
-945 SERQQVY
+945 SERQQVD

-960 GPVHR
+960 GPVRSEDQHR
-965 EDPRNQFAR
+965 TEDN
-974 TIDDGRRNDLIED
+974 
-987 IKGYRRIR
+987 KGYRRIR
-995 WSEVMSQDGAVPA
+995 WSDLMSKDGAVPA
-1008 PAETVVQQ
+1008 PIEASDQQ
-1016 SLMETGKPAP
+1016 NSLEPGKPAP
-1026 LVPAITRHDR
+1026 LVPAITRYDR
-1036 SIEEVARERAMSV
+1036 SIEEVAQQRATSV
-1049 IDQRSDTVESV
+1049 IDQRLDTVESLV
-1060 ARRVF
+1060 RRAF
-1065 RDPVEVAARLR
+1065 RDPEEVAARLR

-1083 GNGNIMA
+1083 GNGKIMA

-1095 QPERFGELRGKSGLF
+1095 QPERFGDLRGKSGLF

-1141 GEERQS
+1141 AEERQS

-1154 RDILAVPGLTP
+1154 RDVIEVPGLTP
-1165 RSAEIIAKVEKMPVE
+1165 RSAEILAQVEKMQVD
-1180 KRSKFIKEL
+1180 KRGKFIKEL
-1189 RSPPEGRAALG
+1189 RSSPEGQAALD
-1200 EAKLV
+1200 EARQV
-1205 AEALTRRFG
+1205 ADALTRRFG
-1214 SSDPRRFAEEL
+1214 SSDPRRFVEEL
-1225 AARPELAKQAEQI
+1225 EARPELAKQAEQI
-1238 NTIARMVH
+1238 QMTARIVN
-1246 RTRHAE
+1246 RTRMAE
-1252 LSHDDAL
+1252 LSHDHAL

>member
-28 AVLLVNHRD
+28 AVLLVNQRD

-42 FTRKEGVEHKEI
+42 FTRKEGVEHSEI
-54 VLPQGVSADWAL
+54 VLPDGLSANWAL

-246 QNAELIR
+246 QNAALIR

-279 HRYINDDAQMFQ
+279 HRYINDDAQTFQ

-301 ALVELQVERTD
+301 ALVELQPERID
-312 AETGEVSNAR
+312 AETGEVSNPR

-350 DPRHVDRAI
+350 DPRHVERAME
-359 GRQDNALRKSSGGPS
+359 RQDNALRKSSSGPS
-374 SASDP
+374 AARDP
-379 SAGLSDEQRHAIAHI
+379 SAGLSDEQRQAIAHI

-433 LAGKAAEG
+433 LSGKAAEG
-441 LEESSGIESRTLAS
+441 LEESSGIPSRTLAS
-455 WSYSWDHGRD
+455 WSYSWDHGRGM
-465 LIGRSDVFVIDEA
+465 IGRSDVFVIDEA

-486 ARFIGEADE
+486 ARFIGEAEE

-524 IGHVELSGI
+524 IGNVELSGI
-533 RRQRQDWQRQASV
+533 RRQRHDWQRQASV
-546 AFATH
+546 DFATH

-563 GAIHFAESRD
+563 GDIIFAESRD
-573 ASMAQIVRDYLAD
+573 KAMAKIVRDYLAD

-631 ADRGDRGNGEDRVGG
+631 ADRGDRGDGGVGKDG
-646 EDVGERVFQ
+646 GERVFQ
-655 TNNGKRA
+655 TNGGKRA

-677 LGVKNGMLG
+677 LRVKNGMLG

-695 IIARLDGRGGDSV
+695 IIVRLDGRGGDSV

-759 SVQLYAN
+759 SVQLYADIK
-766 SQEFANAGRLVDHGI
+766 EFTNAGRLVDHGV
-781 APYEHHRQAR
+781 APYEHNPQSRDS
-791 ENYFVTLEND
+791 YFVTLEND
-801 KGDQRT
+801 KGERHT

-816 MRDASPAIGDRIGL
+816 MRDASPKIGDRIGL

-880 ISAFAKRRG
+880 ISDFAERRG
-889 IASDPGIASD
+889 IASDPWILSD
-899 QWITSDRWI
+899 QRI

-930 LSRAAHLQREQQDRR
+930 LSRAAHLQREQQDRP

-974 TIDDGRRNDLIED
+974 TIDDGRRDDRGDEN
-987 IKGYRRIR
+987 KGYRRIR
-995 WSEVMSQDGAVPA
+995 WSDVMSQDGTVPA
-1008 PAETVVQQ
+1008 PTETVVQQ

-1026 LVPAITRHDR
+1026 LVPAITRHHR
-1036 SIEEVARERAMSV
+1036 SIEEVAREKAMSV
-1049 IDQRSDTVESV
+1049 IDQRFDTVESV

-1083 GNGNIMA
+1083 GNGKIMA

-1154 RDILAVPGLTP
+1154 RDAIEVPALTP
-1165 RSAEIIAKVEKMPVE
+1165 RSAEILAKVEKMPVA
-1180 KRSKFIKEL
+1180 KRSQFIAEL
-1189 RSPPEGRAALG
+1189 RSSPEGRAALD
-1200 EAKLV
+1200 EATLV

-1214 SSDPRRFAEEL
+1214 SSDPRGFAEEL

-1252 LSHDDAL
+1252 LSHDHAL
-1259 RRQLNRSQGLGL
+1259 RQQLNRSQGLGL

>member
-28 AVLLVNHRD
+28 AVLLVNQRD

-42 FTRKEGVEHKEI
+42 FTRKEGVEHSEI
-54 VLPQGVSADWAL
+54 VLPDGLSANWAL

-107 RAFAQDLANRYGA
+107 RAFAQNLANRYGA

-202 IDHRSHAERGLEL
+202 IDHRSHIERGLEL

-279 HRYINDDAQMFQ
+279 HRYINDDAQTFQ

-296 VLASP
+296 VVASP
-301 ALVELQVERTD
+301 ALVELQPERID
-312 AETGEVSNAR
+312 AETSDVSKAR
-322 YSTRDMIDLELGM
+322 FSTRDMINLELAM
-335 ARSAERLHQAQSHGV
+335 ARSAERLHQAHSHGV
-350 DPRHVDRAI
+350 DHRHVERAME
-359 GRQDNALRKSSGGPS
+359 RQDNALRRSSDGPS
-374 SASDP
+374 AARDP
-379 SAGLSDEQRHAIAHI
+379 SSGLSDEQRHAIKHI
-394 TGPERIAA
+394 TAPERIAA

-455 WSYSWDHGRD
+455 WSYSWDNGRD
-465 LIGRSDVFVIDEA
+465 LIGASDVFVIDEA

-486 ARFIGEADE
+486 ARFIGEAEE

-510 AIGAGAPFRAIAEQ
+510 AIVAGAPFRAIAEQ

-533 RRQRQDWQRQASV
+533 RRQRHDWQRQASV

-551 KTAEGLAAYRDH
+551 KTAEGLAAYREH
-563 GAIHFAESRD
+563 GDIHFADSREE
-573 ASMAQIVRDYLAD
+573 AMAQIVRDYLAD
-586 NEEHPQGTR
+586 SEKRADGTR

-610 AIRSELQ
+610 VIRSELQ
-617 NRQRLERS
+617 NRQKLERGQELS
-625 PGLNDG
+625 DG
-631 ADRGDRGNGEDRVGG
+631 VDRGDGEAGR
-646 EDVGERVFQ
+646 ELTFQ

-686 TVEHVEPGK
+686 TVEHVEPNK

-759 SVQLYAN
+759 GVQLYADMK
-766 SQEFANAGRLVDHGI
+766 EFASAGRLVDHGV
-781 APYEHHRQAR
+781 APYEHNPQSRDS
-791 ENYFVTLEND
+791 YFVTLEND
-801 KGDQRT
+801 KGERRT

-816 MRDASPAIGDRIGL
+816 MQEASPKIGDRISL

-843 TQAERNAWRVV
+843 TKAERNAWRVV
-854 KGDALAYQ
+854 KGDALAYE

-880 ISAFAKRRG
+880 ISDFAERRG
-889 IASDPGIASD
+889 IASD
-899 QWITSDRWI
+899 RWI
-908 GQEFGVRSEIEL
+908 GQGFGVRSESEL

-930 LSRAAHLQREQQDRR
+930 LSRAAHLQREQQDRP

-960 GPVHR
+960 GPVRR
-965 EDPRNQFAR
+965 EDPHNEFAR
-974 TIDDGRRNDLIED
+974 KIDADRQDDRTED
-987 IKGYRRIR
+987 NKGYRRIQ
-995 WSEVMSQDGAVPA
+995 WSDLMSQDGTVPA
-1008 PAETVVQQ
+1008 PSQTVGQQ
-1016 SLMETGKPAP
+1016 SWLEHGKPAP
-1026 LVPAITRHDR
+1026 LVPAITRHDH

-1049 IDQRSDTVESV
+1049 IDQRFDTVESV
-1060 ARRVF
+1060 ARHVF

-1083 GNGNIMA
+1083 GNGKIMA

-1110 GNNKERK
+1110 GKNKERK
-1117 EALQYARSLSAH
+1117 GALQYARSLSVH

-1141 GEERQS
+1141 GEERAS

-1154 RDILAVPGLTP
+1154 RDVIEVPGLTP
-1165 RSAEIIAKVEKMPVE
+1165 RSAEIISQVEKMPVE
-1180 KRSKFIKEL
+1180 RRSKFIKEL
-1189 RSPPEGRAALG
+1189 RSSPEGQTALD

-1205 AEALTRRFG
+1205 ADALTRRFG
-1214 SSDPRRFAEEL
+1214 SCDPRRFAEEIE
-1225 AARPELAKQAEQI
+1225 ARPELAKQAEQI
-1238 NTIARMVH
+1238 EANARMVH

-1252 LSHDDAL
+1252 LSHDHTL
-1259 RRQLNRSQGLGL
+1259 KQQINRSRGLGL

>member
-28 AVLLVNHRD
+28 AVLLTNQRD

-42 FTRKEGVEHKEI
+42 FTRKEGVEHTEI
-54 VLPQGVSADWAL
+54 VLPEGLSPDWAL
-66 DRSTLWNAAEFA
+66 DRSALWNAAEFA

-120 AVDFAIHSPSEHGDI
+120 AVDFAIHSPSEHGDT

-149 GKAGLGEKTCLEH
+149 DRTRLGEKTYLEH

-174 TDMQLRDIRQSWE
+174 TDMQLRDIRQAWE

-202 IDHRSHAERGLEL
+202 IDHRSHMERGLEL

-223 HASQMQQQGMA
+223 HASQMRQQGMA

-253 QKPEQVLTLISH
+253 QKPEQVLTLISN

-279 HRYINDDAQMFQ
+279 HRYINDDAQTFR

-296 VLASP
+296 VMASP
-301 ALVELQVERTD
+301 ALVELQ
-312 AETGEVSNAR
+312 AEHLDPENGDVSNAR
-322 YSTRDMIDLELGM
+322 YSTREMIDLELAM

-350 DPRHVDRAI
+350 DPRHVERAME
-359 GRQDNALRKSSGGPS
+359 RQDYVLRNSAGGPS
-374 SASDP
+374 AASDP
-379 SAGLSDEQRHAIAHI
+379 SAGLSNEQRQAIAHI

-417 AREAW
+417 ARAAW
-422 EAQGYQVHGAA
+422 QAQGYQVHGAA
-433 LAGKAAEG
+433 LSGKAAEG
-441 LEESSGIESRTLAS
+441 LEESSGIESRTLSS
-455 WSYSWDHGRD
+455 WSYSWDQGRD
-465 LIGRSDVFVIDEA
+465 RIGRRDVFVIDEA
-478 GMVGSRQL
+478 GMAGSRQL
-486 ARFIGEADE
+486 ARFIGEAE
-495 RGAKIVLVGDHEQLQ
+495 ARGAKIVLIGDHEQLQ

-524 IGHVELSGI
+524 IGHVELSDI
-533 RRQRQDWQRQASV
+533 RRQRHDWQRQASV

-551 KTAEGLAAYRDH
+551 KTADGLAAYRDH
-563 GAIHFAESRD
+563 GDIHLAESRD
-573 ASMAQIVRDYLAD
+573 AAMAEIVRDYVAD
-586 NEEHPQGTR
+586 STEHPDDTR
-595 VAMAHRRADVRALNA
+595 VAMAHRRADVRALNV

-617 NRQRLERS
+617 NRQRLGSRDELS
-625 PGLNDG
+625 VG
-631 ADRGDRGNGEDRVGG
+631 ADRGDRGDVEDRGNS
-646 EDVGERVFQ
+646 ENVGELTFQ
-655 TNNGKRA
+655 TSNGKRA

-686 TVEHVEPGK
+686 TVEHVEKGR
-695 IIARLDGRGGDSV
+695 IVARLDGRGGDSV
-708 SIPTDSYQAID
+708 SIATDSYQAID

-735 RAFVLASSTMDRHLT
+735 RAFVLASSTMDRHLA

-759 SVQLYAN
+759 SVQLYAGIE
-766 SQEFANAGRLVDHGI
+766 EFSNAGRLVDHGV
-781 APYEHHRQAR
+781 APYEHNPQSRAS
-791 ENYFVTLEND
+791 YFVTLEDD

-816 MRDASPAIGDRIGL
+816 MREASPKIGDRIFL
-830 QHEGATPVTLPDG
+830 QHEGATLVTLPDG
-843 TQAERNAWRVV
+843 TKAERNAWRFVT
-854 KGDALAYQ
+854 GDELAYQ
-862 QLTSRL
+862 KLASRL

-880 ISAFAKRRG
+880 ISDFAERRG
-889 IASDPGIASD
+889 IASDQG
-899 QWITSDRWI
+899 I

-920 ASAQD
+920 ASTRDA
-925 ERQEV
+925 RQEL
-930 LSRAAHLQREQQDRR
+930 LSRAAREQQGRP

-952 EERAGDLA
+952 EEPAGDLA
-960 GPVHR
+960 GPVRR
-965 EDPRNQFAR
+965 EDQHRA
-974 TIDDGRRNDLIED
+974 ED
-987 IKGYRRIR
+987 NKGYRRIR
-995 WSEVMSQDGAVPA
+995 WSDLISQGGAVPA
-1008 PAETVVQQ
+1008 PTEAFGQH
-1016 SLMETGKPAP
+1016 SLLEPGKPAP
-1026 LVPAITRHDR
+1026 LVPAITRDQR
-1036 SIEEVARERAMSV
+1036 SIEEVAQQRAMSV
-1049 IDQRSDTVESV
+1049 IDQQFDTVESLV
-1060 ARRVF
+1060 RHVF
-1065 RDPVEVAARLR
+1065 REPAEVAARLR

-1083 GNGNIMA
+1083 GNGKIIA
-1090 KAMAE
+1090 KAMAG
-1095 QPERFGELRGKSGLF
+1095 QPERFGDLRGKPGLF

-1117 EALQYARSLSAH
+1117 EALQYARSLSTH

-1141 GEERQS
+1141 GEERAS

-1154 RDILAVPGLTP
+1154 RDVIEVPGLTR
-1165 RSAEIIAKVEKMPVE
+1165 RSAEILSEVEKMPVE
-1180 KRSKFIKEL
+1180 KRDKFIAEL
-1189 RSPPEGRAALG
+1189 RSLSEGRAALD

-1205 AEALTRRFG
+1205 VDALTRRFG
-1214 SSDPRRFAEEL
+1214 TSDPRRFAEEL
-1225 AARPELAKQAEQI
+1225 EARPELAKQAEQI
-1238 NTIARMVH
+1238 KTIARMVH
-1246 RTRHAE
+1246 RARHAE
-1252 LSHDDAL
+1252 LSHDHAL
-1259 RRQLNRSQGLGL
+1259 KQQLNRSHGLGL

>member
-28 AVLLVNHRD
+28 AVLLTNHRD

-54 VLPQGVSADWAL
+54 VLPQGLSADWAL
-66 DRSTLWNAAEFA
+66 DRSALWNAAEFA

-89 FEIALPHELSPEG
+89 FEIALPHELSAEG

-135 RNYHAHVLMTTRQV
+135 RNYHAHVLMTTREV
-149 GKAGLGEKTCLEH
+149 GKAGLGEKTLLEH
-162 KNARLLANGMAT
+162 KNTRLLANGMAT
-174 TDMQLRDIRQSWE
+174 TDMQLRDIRQAWE
-187 GIANRQLQREGLDVR
+187 GIAIRALQREGLDVR
-202 IDHRSHAERGLEL
+202 IDHRSHAERGFEL
-215 SPTEHMGV
+215 SPTGHMGV
-223 HASQMQQQGMA
+223 HASQMRQQGMA
-234 VERGRLDDEAAR
+234 VERGRLDNEAAR
-246 QNAELIR
+246 RNAALIGE
-253 QKPEQVLTLISH
+253 KPEQVLLLISN

-279 HRYINDDAQMFQ
+279 HRYINDDAQTFR

-296 VLASP
+296 VMASP
-301 ALVELQVERTD
+301 ALVELQAERID
-312 AETGEVSNAR
+312 PETGDVSKAR
-322 YSTRDMIDLELGM
+322 YSTREMIDLEVGM
-335 ARSAERLHQAQSHGV
+335 ARSAERLHQAHSHGV
-350 DPRHVDRAI
+350 DPRHIERAME
-359 GRQDNALRKSSGGPS
+359 RQDRSLRKSSDGTFA
-374 SASDP
+374 ASDLP
-379 SAGLSDEQRHAIAHI
+379 AGLSDEQRHAIKHI
-394 TGPERIAA
+394 TGPEGIAA

-417 AREAW
+417 ARAAW

-441 LEESSGIESRTLAS
+441 LEESSGIPSRTLAS
-455 WSYSWDHGRD
+455 WTYSWDHGRD
-465 LIGRSDVFVIDEA
+465 MIGSSDVFVIDEA

-486 ARFIGEADE
+486 ARFIGEAEE

-524 IGHVELSGI
+524 IGHVELSDI
-533 RRQRQDWQRQASV
+533 RRQRHDWQRQASV

-551 KTAEGLAAYRDH
+551 KTAEGLAAYREH
-563 GAIHFAESRD
+563 GDIHFAESRD
-573 ASMAQIVRDYLAD
+573 AAMAEIVHDYVAD
-586 NEEHPQGTR
+586 SEKRADGTR
-595 VAMAHRRADVRALNA
+595 IAMAHRRADVRALNA
-610 AIRSELQ
+610 AIRGELQ
-617 NRQRLERS
+617 RSHLLEHS
-625 PGLNDG
+625 HGLGDG
-631 ADRGDRGNGEDRVGG
+631 ADRGDGEAGR
-646 EDVGERVFQ
+646 ELTFQ

-662 FAAGDR
+662 FGPGDR

-686 TVEHVEPGK
+686 AVEHVEPNK
-695 IIARLDGRGGDSV
+695 ILARLDGRGGESV

-759 SVQLYAN
+759 SVQLYADI
-766 SQEFANAGRLVDHGI
+766 QEFTKAGRLVDHGV
-781 APYEHHRQAR
+781 APYEHNRQAR
-791 ENYFVTLEND
+791 ENYFVTLEDD
-801 KGDQRT
+801 KGERRT

-816 MRDASPAIGDRIGL
+816 MQEASPKIGDRIGL
-830 QHEGATPVTLPDG
+830 QHKGATPVTLPDG

-854 KGDALAYQ
+854 KGDELAYQ
-862 QLTSRL
+862 KLTSRL

-880 ISAFAKRRG
+880 ISDFAERRG
-889 IASDPGIASD
+889 IASDP
-899 QWITSDRWI
+899 WV

-920 ASAQD
+920 ASRRRGD
-925 ERQEV
+925 QE
-930 LSRAAHLQREQQDRR
+930 LSSASAHLQREQQDRP
-945 SERQQVY
+945 SERQQVH

-960 GPVHR
+960 GPVRQH
-965 EDPRNQFAR
+965 DPLHDLAPK
-974 TIDDGRRNDLIED
+974 IDDGRRDDRIED
-987 IKGYRRIR
+987 NKGYRRIR
-995 WSEVMSQDGAVPA
+995 WSDLMSQEDAVPA
-1008 PAETVVQQ
+1008 QTETAGQQ
-1016 SLMETGKPAP
+1016 SSLEPGKPGP
-1026 LVPAITRHDR
+1026 LVPAITRYDR
-1036 SIEEVARERAMSV
+1036 SIEQIARERAASV
-1049 IDQRSDTVESV
+1049 IDQRFDTVESV
-1060 ARRVF
+1060 ARHVF
-1065 RDPVEVAARLR
+1065 RDPVEVTARLR
-1076 TAMTEKE
+1076 TAMTEKD
-1083 GNGNIMA
+1083 GNGKIMA

-1129 IGYVSE
+1129 IGYISE

-1141 GEERQS
+1141 GEERAS
-1147 EQWQREQ
+1147 EQWQREK
-1154 RDILAVPGLTP
+1154 RDVIEVPGLTS
-1165 RSAEIIAKVEKMPVE
+1165 RSAEILAKVEKMPVE
-1180 KRSKFIKEL
+1180 RRSKFMTEL
-1189 RSPPEGRAALG
+1189 RSSLEGRAALD
-1200 EAKLV
+1200 EAKVV

-1225 AARPELAKQAEQI
+1225 ETRPELAKQAEQI
-1238 NTIARMVH
+1238 QTIARVVH

-1252 LSHDDAL
+1252 LSHDHTL
-1259 RRQLNRSQGLGL
+1259 RRQLARSQGLGL

>member
-28 AVLLVNHRD
+28 AVLLVNQRD

-42 FTRKEGVEHKEI
+42 FTRKEGVEHIEI
-54 VLPQGVSADWAL
+54 VLPEGVSAGWAL

-202 IDHRSHAERGLEL
+202 IDHRSHIERGLEL

-223 HASQMQQQGMA
+223 HASQMRQQGMA

-253 QKPEQVLTLISH
+253 QKPEQVLTLISN

-279 HRYINDDAQMFQ
+279 HRYIDDDAQTFQ

-296 VLASP
+296 VMASP
-301 ALVELQVERTD
+301 ALVELQAERID

-322 YSTRDMIDLELGM
+322 YSTREMIDLELGM
-335 ARSAERLHQAQSHGV
+335 ARSAERLHQAHSNGV
-350 DPRHVDRAI
+350 DRRHVERAMEK
-359 GRQDNALRKSSGGPS
+359 QNNAIRKSSGGPS
-374 SASDP
+374 AARDP
-379 SAGLSDEQRHAIAHI
+379 SAGLSDEQRLAIAHI

-433 LAGKAAEG
+433 LSGKAAEG

-465 LIGRSDVFVIDEA
+465 LIGRGDVFVIDEA

-486 ARFIGEADE
+486 ARFIGEAEE

-533 RRQRQDWQRQASV
+533 RRQRHDWQRQASV

-563 GAIHFAESRD
+563 GAIHFAESREE
-573 ASMAQIVRDYLAD
+573 AMAQIVRDYVAD
-586 NEEHPQGTR
+586 SEKRADGTR

-617 NRQRLERS
+617 NRQRLERGQELS
-625 PGLNDG
+625 ASAG
-631 ADRGDRGNGEDRVGG
+631 RGNGEDCV
-646 EDVGERVFQ
+646 VGEAGRELTFQ

-662 FAAGDR
+662 FGPGDR

-686 TVEHVEPGK
+686 TVEHVEKGL

-735 RAFVLASSTMDRHLT
+735 RAFVLASGTMDRHLT

-759 SVQLYAN
+759 SVQLYADIK
-766 SQEFANAGRLVDHGI
+766 EFANAGRLVDHGV
-781 APYEHHRQAR
+781 APYGHNREAR

-801 KGDQRT
+801 KGERHT

-816 MRDASPAIGDRIGL
+816 MRDASPKIGDRIGL
-830 QHEGATPVTLPDG
+830 QHQGATPVTLPDG
-843 TQAERNAWRVV
+843 TQAERNGWRVV
-854 KGDALAYQ
+854 KGDALAYE

-868 SRSGAKETTLDY
+868 SRFGAKETTLDY
-880 ISAFAKRRG
+880 ISDFAERRG
-889 IASDPGIASD
+889 IASDP
-899 QWITSDRWI
+899 WI

-920 ASAQD
+920 ASGRD

-930 LSRAAHLQREQQDRR
+930 LSRSAHLQREQQDRP

-965 EDPRNQFAR
+965 EDQHRA
-974 TIDDGRRNDLIED
+974 ED
-987 IKGYRRIR
+987 NKGYRRIR
-995 WSEVMSQDGAVPA
+995 WSEVMSQDGAIPA
-1008 PAETVVQQ
+1008 PAEDVSQQ
-1016 SLMETGKPAP
+1016 LPMGPGKPTP
-1026 LVPAITRHDR
+1026 LVPAITRHDH
-1036 SIEEVARERAMSV
+1036 SIEEVARKRAMSV
-1049 IDQRSDTVESV
+1049 IEQRFDTVESL

-1065 RDPVEVAARLR
+1065 RDPGEVAARLR

-1083 GNGNIMA
+1083 GNGKIMA

-1110 GNNKERK
+1110 GNNRERK

-1129 IGYVSE
+1129 IGDVSE
-1135 AWERRL
+1135 AWQRRL

-1154 RDILAVPGLTP
+1154 RDVIEVPALTP
-1165 RSAEIIAKVEKMPVE
+1165 RSAEIIANVEKMPVE
-1180 KRSKFIKEL
+1180 KRSQFIAKL
-1189 RSPPEGRAALG
+1189 RSSAEGRAALG

-1225 AARPELAKQAEQI
+1225 EARPELAKQAEQI
-1238 NTIARMVH
+1238 ATIARIVH

-1252 LSHDDAL
+1252 LSHDHTL
-1259 RRQLNRSQGLGL
+1259 KRQLNRSQGLGL

>member
-28 AVLLVNHRD
+28 AVLLVNQRD

-54 VLPQGVSADWAL
+54 VLPRGVSADWAL
-66 DRSTLWNAAEFA
+66 DRSKLWNAAEFA

-149 GKAGLGEKTCLEH
+149 REAGLGEKTCLEH

-174 TDMQLRDIRQSWE
+174 TDIQLRDIRQSWE
-187 GIANRQLQREGLDVR
+187 GIANRELQREGLDVR
-202 IDHRSHAERGLEL
+202 IDHRSHAQRGLEL

-223 HASQMQQQGMA
+223 HASQMRQQGMA

-279 HRYINDDAQMFQ
+279 HRYINDDAQTFQ

-296 VLASP
+296 VMASP
-301 ALVELQVERTD
+301 ALVELQAERID

-322 YSTRDMIDLELGM
+322 YSTREMIDLELAI
-335 ARSAERLHQAQSHGV
+335 ARSAERLHQAHSHGV
-350 DPRHVDRAI
+350 DPRHVDRAME
-359 GRQDNALRKSSGGPS
+359 RQDRSLRKSAGGPS
-374 SASDP
+374 AASDP

-417 AREAW
+417 ARKAW

-433 LAGKAAEG
+433 LSGKAAEG

-465 LIGRSDVFVIDEA
+465 LIGRGDVFVIDEA

-486 ARFIGEADE
+486 ARFIGEAEE

-524 IGHVELSGI
+524 IGHVELSNI
-533 RRQRQDWQRQASV
+533 RRQRHDWQRQASV

-563 GAIHFAESRD
+563 GDIHFAESREE
-573 ASMAQIVRDYLAD
+573 AMAQIVRDYLAD
-586 NEEHPQGTR
+586 SEKPADGTR

-617 NRQRLERS
+617 NRQKLERS

-655 TNNGKRA
+655 TKNGKRA
-662 FAAGDR
+662 FAASDR

-708 SIPTDSYQAID
+708 SIPTDTYQAID

-759 SVQLYAN
+759 GVQLYADIK
-766 SQEFANAGRLVDHGI
+766 EFANAGQLIDHGI
-781 APYEHHRQAR
+781 APYEHNPQSRDS
-791 ENYFVTLEND
+791 YFVTLEND
-801 KGDQRT
+801 KGERRT

-816 MRDASPAIGDRIGL
+816 MREASPKIGDRIGL

-854 KGDALAYQ
+854 RGDELAYQ
-862 QLTSRL
+862 ELANRL

-880 ISAFAKRRG
+880 ISDFAERR
-889 IASDPGIASD
+889 GIASD
-899 QWITSDRWI
+899 QWIPSDPWI

-920 ASAQD
+920 ASAKD

-930 LSRAAHLQREQQDRR
+930 LSRAAHLQREQQDRP

-952 EERAGDLA
+952 EERAGDRA

-974 TIDDGRRNDLIED
+974 KLDDGRRDDRIED
-987 IKGYRRIR
+987 SKGYRRIR

-1008 PAETVVQQ
+1008 PTETVGQQ
-1016 SLMETGKPAP
+1016 LPLETGKPAP
-1026 LVPAITRHDR
+1026 LVPAITRHHR

-1049 IDQRSDTVESV
+1049 IDHRFDTVESL
-1060 ARRVF
+1060 ARHVF
-1065 RDPVEVAARLR
+1065 RDPVDVAERLR

-1083 GNGNIMA
+1083 GNGKIMA

-1110 GNNKERK
+1110 GNNTERK

-1135 AWERRL
+1135 AWQRRL

-1154 RDILAVPGLTP
+1154 RDIIEVPGLTP
-1165 RSAEIIAKVEKMPVE
+1165 RSAEISANVEKMPVE
-1180 KRSKFIKEL
+1180 KRSQFIAEL
-1189 RSPPEGRAALG
+1189 RSSAEGRAALD

-1205 AEALTRRFG
+1205 ANALTRRFG
-1214 SSDPRRFAEEL
+1214 SSDPRRFAKEL
-1225 AARPELAKQAEQI
+1225 EARTELAKQAEQI

-1252 LSHDDAL
+1252 LSHDHAL
-1259 RRQLNRSQGLGL
+1259 RQQLNRSQGLGL

>member
-28 AVLLVNHRD
+28 AVLLVNQRD

-42 FTRKEGVEHKEI
+42 FTRKEGVEHSEI
-54 VLPQGVSADWAL
+54 VLPDGLSANWAL
-66 DRSTLWNAAEFA
+66 DRSALWNAAEFA

-89 FEIALPHELSPEG
+89 FEIALPHELSTEG

-149 GKAGLGEKTCLEH
+149 GKAGLGEKTVLEH

-202 IDHRSHAERGLEL
+202 IDHRSHIERGLEL

-279 HRYINDDAQMFQ
+279 HRYINDDAQTFQ
-291 NAFAA
+291 NAFAS
-296 VLASP
+296 VIASP
-301 ALVELQVERTD
+301 ALVELQPERID

-322 YSTRDMIDLELGM
+322 YSTQDMIDLELGM
-335 ARSAERLHQAQSHGV
+335 ARSANRLHHAQSHGV
-350 DPRHVDRAI
+350 DPHHVDRAME
-359 GRQDNALRKSSGGPS
+359 RQDNAIRKSSSGPS
-374 SASDP
+374 AASDP

-417 AREAW
+417 ASEAW

-433 LAGKAAEG
+433 LAGKAAEA

-465 LIGRSDVFVIDEA
+465 LIGRGDVFVIDEA

-486 ARFIGEADE
+486 ARFIGEAEE

-524 IGHVELSGI
+524 IGHVELSNI
-533 RRQRQDWQRQASV
+533 RRQRHDWQRQASV

-563 GAIHFAESRD
+563 GDIHFAESRD
-573 ASMAQIVRDYLAD
+573 KAMAQIVRDYLAD

-625 PGLNDG
+625 HGLGDDV
-631 ADRGDRGNGEDRVGG
+631 DRGDGEAGR
-646 EDVGERVFQ
+646 ELTFQ

-662 FAAGDR
+662 FGPGDR

-686 TVEHVEPGK
+686 TLEHVEPGK

-735 RAFVLASSTMDRHLT
+735 RAFVLASRTMDRHLT

-759 SVQLYAN
+759 GVQLYADIK
-766 SQEFANAGRLVDHGI
+766 EFTNAGRLVDHGI

-791 ENYFVTLEND
+791 ENYFVTLENE

-862 QLTSRL
+862 QLTNRL
-868 SRSGAKETTLDY
+868 SRSGAKEATLDY
-880 ISAFAKRRG
+880 ISDFAERR
-889 IASDPGIASD
+889 GIASD
-899 QWITSDRWI
+899 QWIASGQGI

-920 ASAQD
+920 ASAKD

-930 LSRAAHLQREQQDRR
+930 LSRAVHLQQEQQDRP

-965 EDPRNQFAR
+965 EDQHRA
-974 TIDDGRRNDLIED
+974 ED
-987 IKGYRRIR
+987 NKGYRRIR

-1008 PAETVVQQ
+1008 PTETVVQQ
-1016 SLMETGKPAP
+1016 SLIETGKPAP
-1026 LVPAITRHDR
+1026 LVPAITRHDH

-1049 IDQRSDTVESV
+1049 IDQRFNTVESV

-1083 GNGNIMA
+1083 GNGKIMA

-1189 RSPPEGRAALG
+1189 RSSPEGRAALG

-1252 LSHDDAL
+1252 LSHDHAL
-1259 RRQLNRSQGLGL
+1259 KRQLNRSQGLGL

>member
-28 AVLLVNHRD
+28 AVLLTNHRD

-54 VLPQGVSADWAL
+54 VLPDGLSADWAL
-66 DRSTLWNAAEFA
+66 DRSALWNAAEFA

-107 RAFAQDLANRYGA
+107 RAFARDLANRYGA
-120 AVDFAIHSPSEHGDI
+120 AVDFAIHSPSENGDI

-149 GKAGLGEKTCLEH
+149 GRTGLGEKTYLEH
-162 KNARLLANGMAT
+162 KNARLLAHGMAT
-174 TDMQLRDIRQSWE
+174 TDIQLRDIRQAWE
-187 GIANRQLQREGLDVR
+187 GIANRQLQREGLDIR
-202 IDHRSHAERGLEL
+202 IDHRSHIERGLEL

-223 HASQMQQQGMA
+223 HASQMRQQGMA

-246 QNAELIR
+246 QNAALIR

-279 HRYINDDAQMFQ
+279 HRYINDDAQTFR

-296 VLASP
+296 VMASP
-301 ALVELQVERTD
+301 ALVELQAERID
-312 AETGEVSNAR
+312 PETGEVSNAR
-322 YSTRDMIDLELGM
+322 YSTREMIDLELAM
-335 ARSAERLHQAQSHGV
+335 ARSAERLHQAHSHGV
-350 DPRHVDRAI
+350 DPRHVERAME
-359 GRQDNALRKSSGGPS
+359 RQDRSLRNSAGGMVA
-374 SASDP
+374 ASDP
-379 SAGLSDEQRHAIAHI
+379 SAGLSDEQRQAIEHI

-402 VVGFAGAGKSTMLAA
+402 VVGFAGAGKSTMLTA
-417 AREAW
+417 ARAAW

-441 LEESSGIESRTLAS
+441 LEESSGIPSRTLAS
-455 WSYSWDHGRD
+455 WTHSWDHGRD
-465 LIGRSDVFVIDEA
+465 MIGGSDVFVIDEA

-486 ARFIGEADE
+486 ARFIGEAEE

-533 RRQRQDWQRQASV
+533 RRQRHDWQREASV

-551 KTAEGLAAYRDH
+551 KTAEGLAAYREH
-563 GAIHFAESRD
+563 GDIHFAESRD
-573 ASMAQIVRDYLAD
+573 EAMARIVRDYVAD
-586 NEEHPQGTR
+586 SEDRPDGSR
-595 VAMAHRRADVRALNA
+595 VAMAHRRADVCALNT

-625 PGLNDG
+625 DG
-631 ADRGDRGNGEDRVGG
+631 KDGG
-646 EDVGERVFQ
+646 ELTFQ
-655 TNNGKRA
+655 TKNGKRA

-677 LGVKNGMLG
+677 LRVKNGMLG
-686 TVEHVEPGK
+686 TVEHVEK
-695 IIARLDGRGGDSV
+695 DRIVARLDGRSGNSV
-708 SIPTDSYQAID
+708 SIATDSYQAID

-735 RAFVLASSTMDRHLT
+735 RAFVLASSTMDRHLA

-759 SVQLYAN
+759 SVQLYADI
-766 SQEFANAGRLVDHGI
+766 QEFTKAGRLVDHGA
-781 APYEHHRQAR
+781 APYEHNRQAR
-791 ENYFVTLEND
+791 KNYFVTLEDD
-801 KGDQRT
+801 KGEKHT

-816 MRDASPAIGDRIGL
+816 LQEASPEIGDRISL

-843 TQAERNAWRVV
+843 THAERNAWCVV
-854 KGDALAYQ
+854 EGEELAYQ
-862 QLTSRL
+862 KLTSRL

-880 ISAFAKRRG
+880 ISDFAERRG
-889 IASDPGIASD
+889 IASDQAIAD
-899 QWITSDRWI
+899 QL
-908 GQEFGVRSEIEL
+908 GLRSEIEL
-920 ASAQD
+920 ASTQD

-930 LSRAAHLQREQQDRR
+930 LSRAAQPAREQQGRP

-952 EERAGDLA
+952 EEPAGDLA
-960 GPVHR
+960 GPVRR
-965 EDPRNQFAR
+965 ENPRNPFAR
-974 TIDDGRRNDLIED
+974 KLEDGRQDDRTED
-987 IKGYRRIR
+987 NKGYRRIR
-995 WSEVMSQDGAVPA
+995 WSDLMSQDGAVPA
-1008 PAETVVQQ
+1008 LTEVAGQQ
-1016 SLMETGKPAP
+1016 NSLEPGKPAP
-1026 LVPAITRHDR
+1026 LVPAITRYES
-1036 SIEEVARERAMSV
+1036 SIEEVAQQRAMSV
-1049 IDQRSDTVESV
+1049 IDLRIDTVESLV
-1060 ARRVF
+1060 RRAF
-1065 RDPVEVAARLR
+1065 RDPAEVAARLR

-1083 GNGNIMA
+1083 GNGKIMS

-1095 QPERFGELRGKSGLF
+1095 RPERFGELRGKSGLF

-1129 IGYVSE
+1129 ISYVSE

-1154 RDILAVPGLTP
+1154 RDIIEVPGLTP
-1165 RSAEIIAKVEKMPVE
+1165 RSAEIIAEVEKMPVD
-1180 KRSKFIKEL
+1180 KRNQFISEL
-1189 RSPPEGRAALG
+1189 RSSPEGRAALD
-1200 EAKLV
+1200 EARLV
-1205 AEALTRRFG
+1205 AKALTLRFS

-1225 AARPELAKQAEQI
+1225 ETRPEIATQAEQI
-1238 NTIARMVH
+1238 RTIARIVD

-1252 LSHDDAL
+1252 LSHDYAL
-1259 RRQLNRSQGLGL
+1259 KQQMNRSRGLGL

>member
-28 AVLLVNHRD
+28 AVLLTNHRD

-42 FTRKEGVEHKEI
+42 FTRKEGVEHIEI
-54 VLPQGVSADWAL
+54 VLPDGHSADWAL
-66 DRSTLWNAAEFA
+66 DRSALWNAAEFA

-149 GKAGLGEKTCLEH
+149 GRTGLREKTYLEH

-174 TDMQLRDIRQSWE
+174 TDMQLRDIRQAWE

-223 HASQMQQQGMA
+223 HASQMRQQGMA

-246 QNAELIR
+246 QNAALIR

-279 HRYINDDAQMFQ
+279 HRYINDDAQMFR

-296 VLASP
+296 VMASP
-301 ALVELQVERTD
+301 ALVELQAERLD
-312 AETGEVSNAR
+312 PETGDVSHAR
-322 YSTRDMIDLELGM
+322 YSTREMIDLELAM

-350 DPRHVDRAI
+350 DPRHVERAME
-359 GRQDNALRKSSGGPS
+359 RQDLSLRNRSGGMV

-379 SAGLSDEQRHAIAHI
+379 SAGLSDEQRQAIEHI
-394 TGPERIAA
+394 TGPEGIAA

-422 EAQGYQVHGAA
+422 EAHGYQVHGAA

-441 LEESSGIESRTLAS
+441 LEESSGIQSRTLAS

-465 LIGRSDVFVIDEA
+465 LIGRRDVFVIDEA
-478 GMVGSRQL
+478 GMAGSRQL
-486 ARFIGEADE
+486 ARFIGEADA

-524 IGHVELSGI
+524 IGHVELSDI
-533 RRQRQDWQRQASV
+533 RRQRHDWQREASV

-551 KTAEGLAAYRDH
+551 KTAEGLAAYREHDN
-563 GAIHFAESRD
+563 IHFAENRD
-573 ASMAQIVRDYLAD
+573 AALAQIVRDYVAD
-586 NEEHPQGTR
+586 SSEHPDGSR

-617 NRQRLERS
+617 NRQRPERS
-625 PGLNDG
+625 HGQNAG
-631 ADRGDRGNGEDRVGG
+631 ADRGDPGDVEDRGNN
-646 EDVGERVFQ
+646 EDVGELTFQ
-655 TNNGKRA
+655 TCNGKRA

-686 TVEHVEPGK
+686 TVEYVEPGR
-695 IIARLDGRGGDSV
+695 IVAQLDGRGGDSV
-708 SIPTDSYQAID
+708 SILTDSYQAID

-735 RAFVLASSTMDRHLT
+735 RAFVLASSTMDRHLA

-759 SVQLYAN
+759 GVQLYAGIE
-766 SQEFANAGRLVDHGI
+766 EFTSAGRLVDHGV
-781 APYEHHRQAR
+781 APYEHNPQSR
-791 ENYFVTLEND
+791 ESYFVTLEND
-801 KGDQRT
+801 KANQRT

-816 MRDASPAIGDRIGL
+816 MQEASAKIGDRIGL
-830 QHEGATPVTLPDG
+830 QHEGATLVTLPDG

-854 KGDALAYQ
+854 KGDELAYQ

-868 SRSGAKETTLDY
+868 SCSGAKETTLDY
-880 ISAFAKRRG
+880 ISDFAERRG
-889 IASDPGIASD
+889 IASDRWIVND
-899 QWITSDRWI
+899 QGI

-920 ASAQD
+920 ASGQNARQD
-925 ERQEV
+925 V
-930 LSRAAHLQREQQDRR
+930 LSRAAHPVREQQDRP

-952 EERAGDLA
+952 EDRAGDLA

-965 EDPRNQFAR
+965 EDRRNPF
-974 TIDDGRRNDLIED
+974 TGNIDDGRRDDRTEEN
-987 IKGYRRIR
+987 KGYRRIR
-995 WSEVMSQDGAVPA
+995 WSDLMSKDSTLPA
-1008 PAETVVQQ
+1008 PTEAVGQQ
-1016 SLMETGKPAP
+1016 LTLEHGKPAP
-1026 LVPAITRHDR
+1026 LVPAITHYES

-1049 IDQRSDTVESV
+1049 IDHRFDTVESLV
-1060 ARRVF
+1060 RRAF

-1076 TAMTEKE
+1076 SAMTKKE
-1083 GNGNIMA
+1083 GNGKIMA
-1090 KAMAE
+1090 KAMAG
-1095 QPERFGELRGKSGLF
+1095 QPERFGDLRGKSGLF
-1110 GNNKERK
+1110 GKNKERK

-1154 RDILAVPGLTP
+1154 RDVIEVPGLTP
-1165 RSAEIIAKVEKMPVE
+1165 RSAEILAKVEKMQVD
-1180 KRSKFIKEL
+1180 KRRQFIAEL
-1189 RSPPEGRAALG
+1189 RSSPEGQAALD

-1225 AARPELAKQAEQI
+1225 EARPELAKQAEQI
-1238 NTIARMVH
+1238 ETIARIVH

-1252 LSHDDAL
+1252 LSHDHTL
-1259 RRQLNRSQGLGL
+1259 KQHMNRSQGLGL

>member
-28 AVLLVNHRD
+28 AVLLVNQRD

-42 FTRKEGVEHKEI
+42 FTHKEGVEHKEI

-66 DRSTLWNAAEFA
+66 DRSKLWNAAEFA

-149 GKAGLGEKTCLEH
+149 GEAGLGEKTVLEH

-187 GIANRQLQREGLDVR
+187 GIANRQLQHEGLDVR

-279 HRYINDDAQMFQ
+279 HRYINDDAQTFQ

-301 ALVELQVERTD
+301 ALVALQPERID

-322 YSTRDMIDLELGM
+322 YSTRDMIDLELRM

-350 DPRHVDRAI
+350 DRRHVERAMEK
-359 GRQDNALRKSSGGPS
+359 QDNAIRKSSGGPS
-374 SASDP
+374 AARDP
-379 SAGLSDEQRHAIAHI
+379 SAGLSDEQRQAIAHI

-441 LEESSGIESRTLAS
+441 LEESSGIPSRTLAS

-465 LIGRSDVFVIDEA
+465 LIGRGDVFVIDEA

-486 ARFIGEADE
+486 ARSIGEVEE

-533 RRQRQDWQRQASV
+533 RRQRHDWQRQASV

-563 GAIHFAESRD
+563 GDIHFADSREE
-573 ASMAQIVRDYLAD
+573 AMAQIVRDYLAD
-586 NEEHPQGTR
+586 SEKRADGTR
-595 VAMAHRRADVRALNA
+595 VAMAHRRADVRTLNA

-625 PGLNDG
+625 PGLGDDV
-631 ADRGDRGNGEDRVGG
+631 DRGDG

-695 IIARLDGRGGDSV
+695 IIARLDGRGSDSV
-708 SIPTDSYQAID
+708 SILTDSYQAID

-726 HKNQGATVD
+726 HKNQGATVE

-759 SVQLYAN
+759 GVQLYADIK
-766 SQEFANAGRLVDHGI
+766 EFARAGRLVDHGI

-801 KGDQRT
+801 KGERRT

-816 MRDASPAIGDRIGL
+816 MRDASPAIGDRISL
-830 QHEGATPVTLPDG
+830 QHEGATPVMLPDG

-854 KGDALAYQ
+854 EGDALAYE

-880 ISAFAKRRG
+880 ISDFAERRG
-889 IASDPGIASD
+889 IASDPWIVSD
-899 QWITSDRWI
+899 QWI

-920 ASAQD
+920 ASAKD

-930 LSRAAHLQREQQDRR
+930 LSRAAHLQREQQDRP

-952 EERAGDLA
+952 EERAGDRA

-965 EDPRNQFAR
+965 EDQHRAEN
-974 TIDDGRRNDLIED
+974 N
-987 IKGYRRIR
+987 KGYRRIR
-995 WSEVMSQDGAVPA
+995 WSELMSQDGAIPA

-1036 SIEEVARERAMSV
+1036 SIEEVAREKAMSV
-1049 IDQRSDTVESV
+1049 IDQRFDTVESL

-1083 GNGNIMA
+1083 GNGKIMA

-1110 GNNKERK
+1110 GNNRERK

-1141 GEERQS
+1141 GEERAS

-1154 RDILAVPGLTP
+1154 RDVIEVPDLTP
-1165 RSAEIIAKVEKMPVE
+1165 RSAEILAKVEKMPVA
-1180 KRSKFIKEL
+1180 KRSQFISEL
-1189 RSPPEGRAALG
+1189 RSSPEGRAALD
-1200 EAKLV
+1200 EAKLI

-1225 AARPELAKQAEQI
+1225 EARPELAKQAEQI
-1238 NTIARMVH
+1238 KTIARMVH
-1246 RTRHAE
+1246 RTSHAE
-1252 LSHDDAL
+1252 LSHDHAL
-1259 RRQLNRSQGLGL
+1259 KRQLNRSQGLGL

>member
-54 VLPQGVSADWAL
+54 VLPDGLSANWAL
-66 DRSTLWNAAEFA
+66 DRSALWNAAEFA

-89 FEIALPHELSPEG
+89 FEIALPHELSTEG

-135 RNYHAHVLMTTRQV
+135 RNYHAHVLMTTREV
-149 GKAGLGEKTCLEH
+149 GKAGLGEKTVLEH

-174 TDMQLRDIRQSWE
+174 TDMQLRDIRQLWE

-202 IDHRSHAERGLEL
+202 IDHRSHIERGLEL

-246 QNAELIR
+246 QNAALIR

-279 HRYINDDAQMFQ
+279 HRYINDDAQTFQ
-291 NAFAA
+291 NAIAA
-296 VLASP
+296 VMASP
-301 ALVELQVERTD
+301 ALVELQAERID
-312 AETGEVSNAR
+312 AETGEVSKAR

-350 DPRHVDRAI
+350 DPHHVDRAME
-359 GRQDNALRKSSGGPS
+359 RQDNALRKSSGGML

-417 AREAW
+417 ASEAW

-465 LIGRSDVFVIDEA
+465 LIGRGDVFVIDEA

-486 ARFIGEADE
+486 ARFIGEAEE

-510 AIGAGAPFRAIAEQ
+510 AIEAGAPFRAIAEQ

-533 RRQRQDWQRQASV
+533 RRQRHDWQRQASV

-563 GAIHFAESRD
+563 GDIHFAESRD
-573 ASMAQIVRDYLAD
+573 KAMAQIVRDYLAD
-586 NEEHPQGTR
+586 SEKRADGSR

-617 NRQRLERS
+617 NRQKLERGQELS
-625 PGLNDG
+625 DDV
-631 ADRGDRGNGEDRVGG
+631 DRGDGEAGR
-646 EDVGERVFQ
+646 ELTFQ

-662 FAAGDR
+662 FGPGDR

-781 APYEHHRQAR
+781 APYEHNPQSR
-791 ENYFVTLEND
+791 ESYFVTLEND
-801 KGDQRT
+801 KGEPHT

-816 MRDASPAIGDRIGL
+816 MRDASPKIGDRIGL
-830 QHEGATPVTLPDG
+830 RHEGATPVTLLDG

-854 KGDALAYQ
+854 KGDALAYE

-868 SRSGAKETTLDY
+868 SRSGAKESTLDY
-880 ISAFAKRRG
+880 ISDFAERRG
-889 IASDPGIASD
+889 IASDQWVASG
-899 QWITSDRWI
+899 QWI

-920 ASAQD
+920 ASAKD

-930 LSRAAHLQREQQDRR
+930 LSRAALLQREQQDRP
-945 SERQQVY
+945 SEREQVY

-974 TIDDGRRNDLIED
+974 TIDDGRRDDRIED
-987 IKGYRRIR
+987 SKGYRRIR

-1008 PAETVVQQ
+1008 PTETVVQQ
-1016 SLMETGKPAP
+1016 SLIETGKPAP

-1036 SIEEVARERAMSV
+1036 SIEQVARERAMSV
-1049 IDQRSDTVESV
+1049 IEQRFDTVESLV
-1060 ARRVF
+1060 RHVF

-1083 GNGNIMA
+1083 GNGKIMA
-1090 KAMAE
+1090 KAIAE
-1095 QPERFGELRGKSGLF
+1095 QPERFGELRGKTGLF
-1110 GNNKERK
+1110 GNNRERK

-1129 IGYVSE
+1129 IGYVSQ

-1141 GEERQS
+1141 GEERAS
-1147 EQWQREQ
+1147 EQWQREK
-1154 RDILAVPGLTP
+1154 RDVIEVPDLTP
-1165 RSAEIIAKVEKMPVE
+1165 RSAEILAKVEKMPVA
-1180 KRSKFIKEL
+1180 KRSQFIAEL
-1189 RSPPEGRAALG
+1189 RSSPEGRAALD

-1205 AEALTRRFG
+1205 AEALTRRLG

-1225 AARPELAKQAEQI
+1225 EPRPELAKQAEHI
-1238 NTIARMVH
+1238 NTIARIVH

-1252 LSHDDAL
+1252 LSHDHAL
-1259 RRQLNRSQGLGL
+1259 RQQLSRSQGLGL